1 MASYTREEREARKNY
16 AKERSIV
23 EVAESLGMELVKSGA
38 EYRWKEHDSMV
49 ITPRTNLWHWFSQDK
64 GGDTIE
70 LVRTINNISFN
81 QAIDYL
87 NDGDYSEGTLQHND
101 APQAFKNY
109 LAPYEQPFVEG
120 RSYLK
125 EVRGLSDETIDFFL
139 DQNVITQANAK
150 IGDTIEP
157 VIVFKTIDHKG
168 KMIGGNLQGIVEN
181 RERYDKHGYLK
192 GIMRN
197 SNGNNGLS
205 VDIGSPERLVF
216 AESPIDLMSYYEL
229 HRDQLENVRL
239 VSMDGL
245 KDGIIGTNLARLE
258 SEMRNVYMRDEDWD
272 RDLLKKS
279 VDDGYFNDGKHADV
293 ITLAVDNDQGGRNF
307 IQSLEAK
314 GIVVKAELPAEKD
327 GFEKQDWNDAL
338 KEQKAAPKH
347 PQDNSRLA
355 QAERKLERL
364 EAIQNHMANTTISP
378 AAQSLIDEGNV
389 TQWAKRPNIYF
400 VKGLRKV
407 ALELNSDG
415 VFEQSSNPRYLAK
428 NDEDIARVQDLLAKQ
443 NNLLGEASPAEEETR
458 LADIKRR
465 MAAADQGES
474 GETLSPED
482 EGWLVDN
489 WDKLTFT
496 VEPIKSVVYD
506 VKELPQEQA
515 NVIEPEEPL
524 EEPMT
529 YQAFTE
535 ALEQSK
541 QSLTDKLQ
549 AGELHVQLD
558 DATYFYQLVRK
569 TGWSHP
575 MQQLSDKGIEALKP
589 YRELFESI
597 TADTI
602 DAYKTKGSPEQ
613 DRLYEVLKEVRKKAN
628 FPSISTEFTAEMAI
642 SAYAVNGD
650 MASLSPDTWAQRTTD
665 PVGTLATNISDV
677 LEYPFN
683 EVSNDAYRNALY
695 LRKGLYDLLNDQE
708 GNYTIT
714 PETYQ
719 SLMDRG
725 ANITLR
731 DDEQEESQEVAQN
744 KVTSP
749 EITQEPAL
757 QVLFDFSESRE
768 IAALY
773 KNGQVIPYQEFVENL
788 YREND
793 LPVFGGGYDKT
804 FFSLIDEQGQELTR
818 FRYDVGS
825 ETATISEQVSSVL
838 TQDYLRLAEEA
849 DSRVTG
855 RVGDTEKAPDQN
867 QEPVGEEQSMSMDN
881 AEQEKKTPE
890 ITQEPSNAGEFHRTS
905 DYLGEE
911 SPRTASQP
919 VVDEPQ
925 PDFPVTAQL
934 YFTTDRARVSNIKP
948 GYRVA
953 RAKDM
958 KDLNLFAPTLQ
969 STAQWYLQ
977 ELADSK
983 IHYVFKDADGQ
994 FDKLEVN
1001 FQEKNFAH
1009 LAGISPV
1016 NRTMKETLYDFAEG
1030 RGDYPNI
1037 QVSKALRSKM
1047 KVLPLLPD
1055 IVDANSFVFNDLTNI
1070 EKLDNLD
1077 LSKAIAPEDNDLL
1090 VLFKDT
1096 AQDGLVPSSL
1106 MRVQGEFS
1114 QSLQEVERQTVLGVY
1129 RERDGKL
1136 EQLSINEELSQN
1148 DAQKMID
1155 VVRNSLSVEKQKE
1168 ITPEAFTGVLDAA
1181 YNVGRVPLD
1190 QVPEEYRAAWERF
1203 YELSDEVDGSLDRV
1217 VAKADEIGLLKKDTD
1232 FYKDWS
1238 SDKTYLNNYHVRLQL
1253 AEDHEKGA
1261 QLPFQEGQIID
1272 YREFVTALYQEN
1284 QALYDKIQDSAKVAL
1299 ETGEDYIPY
1308 TKTKFDVYAPG
1319 GRLIK
1324 DNVRYDVGDETQ
1336 PVTRLMG
1343 LGARVLDGWE
1353 DLDRIDQEVLSQ
1365 LEKQSPQEEL
1375 AQGKSNSAPQTEEP
1389 YTSEK
1394 MAVKQGISDRV
1405 REIIAEGSARKT
1417 PEASKE
1423 DQRVNHSVTVE
1434 TRLEE
1439 PQELDT
1445 RQENAT
1451 QTFPV
1456 EQELDGFSYQTA
1468 KAEELSAQAIK
1479 AIRSYAANPED
1490 LKEYLDFMSHFTKY
1504 SPRNTALIHEQ
1515 WRGANAV
1522 ATYKHWEALGKRM
1535 GIGPDD
1541 VLGGASFEYTNE
1553 RTGKTI
1559 IIKNEGLSVRAGQK
1573 GHIKLF
1579 KPMMDEMIP
1588 VLDETGQQL
1597 KNDKGY
1603 PKYKPKKKATA
1614 AEEEAI
1620 KQGRLEVKSFPKRD
1634 LKTGK
1639 ALYKTFTVFELSQ
1652 TNLKPEKYP
1661 NIMPNR
1667 HYDFDTDKVKTQEV
1681 LLGLKDY
1688 ADCLGVSI
1696 EKVDMKSNVKG
1707 QFNKEDQS
1715 IQLNDQNTKGEMV
1728 GTLIHELAHA
1738 TLHNPKFKD
1747 CYKEEVPK
1755 EVKELEAEMTSYVTA
1770 KHFGLDTSEKA
1781 IPYMANWTDKLSKL
1795 SDDELDQSM
1804 KRVHETTKKMLKAVE
1819 KHTKPLAQ
1827 RLSPEQGL
1835 SQHQNLNPLPPK
1847 M

>member
-168 KMIGGNLQGIVEN
+168 GMIGGNLQGIVEN
-181 RERYDKHGYLK
+181 RERYDKHGYFK

-229 HRDQLENVRL
+229 HKDQLENVRL

-314 GIVVKAELPAEKD
+314 GVVVVADLPAEKD
-327 GFEKQDWNDAL
+327 GFDKQDWNDAL

-364 EAIQNHMANTTISP
+364 
-378 AAQSLIDEGNV
+378 
-389 TQWAKRPNIYF
+389 
-400 VKGLRKV
+400 
-407 ALELNSDG
+407 
-415 VFEQSSNPRYLAK
+415 
-428 NDEDIARVQDLLAKQ
+428 
-443 NNLLGEASPAEEETR
+443 
-458 LADIKRR
+458 
-465 MAAADQGES
+465 
-474 GETLSPED
+474 
-482 EGWLVDN
+482 
-489 WDKLTFT
+489 
-496 VEPIKSVVYD
+496 
-506 VKELPQEQA
+506 
-515 NVIEPEEPL
+515 
-524 EEPMT
+524 
-529 YQAFTE
+529 
-535 ALEQSK
+535 
-541 QSLTDKLQ
+541 
-549 AGELHVQLD
+549 
-558 DATYFYQLVRK
+558 
-569 TGWSHP
+569 
-575 MQQLSDKGIEALKP
+575 
-589 YRELFESI
+589 
-597 TADTI
+597 
-602 DAYKTKGSPEQ
+602 
-613 DRLYEVLKEVRKKAN
+613 
-628 FPSISTEFTAEMAI
+628 
-642 SAYAVNGD
+642 
-650 MASLSPDTWAQRTTD
+650 
-665 PVGTLATNISDV
+665 
-677 LEYPFN
+677 
-683 EVSNDAYRNALY
+683 
-695 LRKGLYDLLNDQE
+695 
-708 GNYTIT
+708 
-714 PETYQ
+714 
-719 SLMDRG
+719 
-725 ANITLR
+725 
-731 DDEQEESQEVAQN
+731 EQEESQEVAQN

-1299 ETGEDYIPY
+1299 ETGEGYIPY

-1553 RTGKTI
+1553 RTGKTR

>member
-87 NDGDYSEGTLQHND
+87 NDGDYSEGTLQRRE

-109 LAPYEQPFVEG
+109 LEPYEQPFVEG
-120 RSYLK
+120 RTYLK
-125 EVRGLSDETIDFFL
+125 EVRDLSDETIDFFL

-150 IGDTIEP
+150 IGDVIEP
-157 VIVFKTIDHKG
+157 VIVFKTIDHKDE
-168 KMIGGNLQGIVEN
+168 MIGGNLQGIVEN
-181 RERYDKHGYLK
+181 RERYDRHGYFK

-197 SNGNNGLS
+197 SNGDNGLS
-205 VDIGSPERLVF
+205 VDIGRPERLIF

-229 HRDQLENVRL
+229 HKDQLENVRL

-245 KDGIIGTNLARLE
+245 KDGVIGTNLARLE
-258 SEMRNVYMRDEDWD
+258 SEGRNVYMRDEDWD

-279 VDDGYFNDGKHADV
+279 VDDGYFNNGKHADT
-293 ITLAVDNDQGGRNF
+293 ITLAVDNDQAGHNF
-307 IQSLEAK
+307 IQSLEDK
-314 GIVVKAELPAEKD
+314 GVVVVADLPAEKD
-327 GFEKQDWNDAL
+327 GFDKQDWNDAL

-364 EAIQNHMANTTISP
+364 
-378 AAQSLIDEGNV
+378 
-389 TQWAKRPNIYF
+389 
-400 VKGLRKV
+400 
-407 ALELNSDG
+407 
-415 VFEQSSNPRYLAK
+415 
-428 NDEDIARVQDLLAKQ
+428 
-443 NNLLGEASPAEEETR
+443 
-458 LADIKRR
+458 
-465 MAAADQGES
+465 
-474 GETLSPED
+474 
-482 EGWLVDN
+482 
-489 WDKLTFT
+489 
-496 VEPIKSVVYD
+496 
-506 VKELPQEQA
+506 
-515 NVIEPEEPL
+515 
-524 EEPMT
+524 
-529 YQAFTE
+529 
-535 ALEQSK
+535 
-541 QSLTDKLQ
+541 
-549 AGELHVQLD
+549 
-558 DATYFYQLVRK
+558 
-569 TGWSHP
+569 
-575 MQQLSDKGIEALKP
+575 
-589 YRELFESI
+589 
-597 TADTI
+597 
-602 DAYKTKGSPEQ
+602 
-613 DRLYEVLKEVRKKAN
+613 
-628 FPSISTEFTAEMAI
+628 
-642 SAYAVNGD
+642 
-650 MASLSPDTWAQRTTD
+650 
-665 PVGTLATNISDV
+665 
-677 LEYPFN
+677 
-683 EVSNDAYRNALY
+683 
-695 LRKGLYDLLNDQE
+695 
-708 GNYTIT
+708 
-714 PETYQ
+714 
-719 SLMDRG
+719 
-725 ANITLR
+725 
-731 DDEQEESQEVAQN
+731 EQEESQEVAQN

-934 YFTTDRARVSNIKP
+934 HFTTDRARVSNIKP
-948 GYRVA
+948 GYRVS

-1181 YNVGRVPLD
+1181 YNVGRVSLD

-1261 QLPFQEGQIID
+1261 QLPFQEGQLID

-1284 QALYDKIQDSAKVAL
+1284 QAKIQKSVKDAL
-1299 ETGEDYIPY
+1299 ETGEGYIPY

-1445 RQENAT
+1445 RQENAP

-1522 ATYKHWEALGKRM
+1522 ATYKQWEVLGKRM

-1541 VLGGASFEYTNE
+1541 VLGGTNVEYTND
-1553 RTGKTI
+1553 RTGKTKT
-1559 IIKNEGLSVRAGQK
+1559 IKNEGLSVRVGQK
-1573 GHIKLF
+1573 GRIKLF

-1696 EKVDMKSNVKG
+1696 EKVDMMSNVKG

-1770 KHFGLDTSEKA
+1770 KHFDLDTSEKA

>member
-23 EVAESLGMELVKSGA
+23 EVAESLGMELIKSGA
-38 EYRWKEHDSMV
+38 SEYRWKEHDSMV
-49 ITPRTNLWHWFSQDK
+49 ITPRTNLWHWFSKDK

-87 NDGDYSEGTLQHND
+87 NDGDYSEGTLQRRE

-109 LAPYEQPFVEG
+109 LEPYEQPFVEG
-120 RSYLK
+120 RTYLK
-125 EVRGLSDETIDFFL
+125 EVRDLSDETIDFFL

-150 IGDTIEP
+150 IGDVIEP

-168 KMIGGNLQGIVEN
+168 EMIGGNLQGIVEN
-181 RERYDKHGYLK
+181 RERYDRHGYFK

-197 SNGNNGLS
+197 SNGDNGLS
-205 VDIGSPERLVF
+205 VDIGRPERLIF

-229 HRDQLENVRL
+229 HKDQLENVRL

-245 KDGIIGTNLARLE
+245 KDGVIGTNLARLE
-258 SEMRNVYMRDEDWD
+258 SEGRNVYMRDENWD

-279 VDDGYFNDGKHADV
+279 VDDGYFNNGKHADT
-293 ITLAVDNDQGGRNF
+293 ITLAVDNDQAGHNF
-307 IQSLEAK
+307 IQSLEDK
-314 GIVVKAELPAEKD
+314 GVVVVADLPAEKD
-327 GFEKQDWNDAL
+327 GFDKQDWNDAL

-364 EAIQNHMANTTISP
+364 
-378 AAQSLIDEGNV
+378 
-389 TQWAKRPNIYF
+389 
-400 VKGLRKV
+400 
-407 ALELNSDG
+407 
-415 VFEQSSNPRYLAK
+415 
-428 NDEDIARVQDLLAKQ
+428 
-443 NNLLGEASPAEEETR
+443 
-458 LADIKRR
+458 
-465 MAAADQGES
+465 
-474 GETLSPED
+474 
-482 EGWLVDN
+482 
-489 WDKLTFT
+489 
-496 VEPIKSVVYD
+496 
-506 VKELPQEQA
+506 
-515 NVIEPEEPL
+515 
-524 EEPMT
+524 
-529 YQAFTE
+529 
-535 ALEQSK
+535 
-541 QSLTDKLQ
+541 
-549 AGELHVQLD
+549 
-558 DATYFYQLVRK
+558 
-569 TGWSHP
+569 
-575 MQQLSDKGIEALKP
+575 
-589 YRELFESI
+589 
-597 TADTI
+597 
-602 DAYKTKGSPEQ
+602 
-613 DRLYEVLKEVRKKAN
+613 
-628 FPSISTEFTAEMAI
+628 
-642 SAYAVNGD
+642 
-650 MASLSPDTWAQRTTD
+650 
-665 PVGTLATNISDV
+665 
-677 LEYPFN
+677 
-683 EVSNDAYRNALY
+683 
-695 LRKGLYDLLNDQE
+695 
-708 GNYTIT
+708 
-714 PETYQ
+714 
-719 SLMDRG
+719 
-725 ANITLR
+725 
-731 DDEQEESQEVAQN
+731 EQEESQEVAQN

-1203 YELSDEVDGSLDRV
+1203 YELSDEVGDSLDRV
-1217 VAKADEIGLLKKDTD
+1217 VARADELGLLKKDTD

-1238 SDKTYLNNYHVRLQL
+1238 SDKTYENNYHVRLQL

-1261 QLPFQEGQIID
+1261 QLPFQEGQLID

-1284 QALYDKIQDSAKVAL
+1284 QAKIQKSVKDAL
-1299 ETGEDYIPY
+1299 ETGEGYIPY

-1445 RQENAT
+1445 RQENAP

-1541 VLGGASFEYTNE
+1541 VLGGTNVEYTND
-1553 RTGKTI
+1553 RTGKTRT
-1559 IIKNEGLSVRAGQK
+1559 IKNEGLSVRAGQK

-1661 NIMPNR
+1661 NIIPNR

-1696 EKVDMKSNVKG
+1696 EKVDMMSNVKG

-1755 EVKELEAEMTSYVTA
+1755 DIKELEAEMTSYVTA

-1795 SDDELDQSM
+1795 SDDELDWSM

>member
-139 DQNVITQANAK
+139 DQTVITQANAK

-168 KMIGGNLQGIVEN
+168 GMIGGNLQGIVEN
-181 RERYDKHGYLK
+181 RERYDKHGYFK

-229 HRDQLENVRL
+229 HKDQLENVRL

-245 KDGIIGTNLARLE
+245 KDGVIGTNLARLE
-258 SEMRNVYMRDEDWD
+258 SEGRNVYMRDEDWD

-279 VDDGYFNDGKHADV
+279 VDDGYFNNGKHADI
-293 ITLAVDNDQGGRNF
+293 ITLAVDNDQAGHNF
-307 IQSLEAK
+307 IQSLEDK
-314 GIVVKAELPAEKD
+314 GVVVVADLPAEKD
-327 GFEKQDWNDAL
+327 GFDKQDWNDAL

-364 EAIQNHMANTTISP
+364 
-378 AAQSLIDEGNV
+378 
-389 TQWAKRPNIYF
+389 
-400 VKGLRKV
+400 
-407 ALELNSDG
+407 
-415 VFEQSSNPRYLAK
+415 
-428 NDEDIARVQDLLAKQ
+428 
-443 NNLLGEASPAEEETR
+443 
-458 LADIKRR
+458 
-465 MAAADQGES
+465 
-474 GETLSPED
+474 
-482 EGWLVDN
+482 
-489 WDKLTFT
+489 
-496 VEPIKSVVYD
+496 
-506 VKELPQEQA
+506 
-515 NVIEPEEPL
+515 
-524 EEPMT
+524 
-529 YQAFTE
+529 
-535 ALEQSK
+535 
-541 QSLTDKLQ
+541 
-549 AGELHVQLD
+549 
-558 DATYFYQLVRK
+558 
-569 TGWSHP
+569 
-575 MQQLSDKGIEALKP
+575 
-589 YRELFESI
+589 
-597 TADTI
+597 
-602 DAYKTKGSPEQ
+602 
-613 DRLYEVLKEVRKKAN
+613 
-628 FPSISTEFTAEMAI
+628 
-642 SAYAVNGD
+642 
-650 MASLSPDTWAQRTTD
+650 
-665 PVGTLATNISDV
+665 
-677 LEYPFN
+677 
-683 EVSNDAYRNALY
+683 
-695 LRKGLYDLLNDQE
+695 
-708 GNYTIT
+708 
-714 PETYQ
+714 
-719 SLMDRG
+719 
-725 ANITLR
+725 
-731 DDEQEESQEVAQN
+731 EQEESQEVAQN

-1261 QLPFQEGQIID
+1261 QLPFQKGQIID

-1299 ETGEDYIPY
+1299 ETGEGYIPY

-1375 AQGKSNSAPQTEEP
+1375 AQGKSNSDPQTEEP

-1445 RQENAT
+1445 RQENAP

-1522 ATYKHWEALGKRM
+1522 ATYKQWEVLGKRM

-1541 VLGGASFEYTNE
+1541 VLGGTNVEYTND
-1553 RTGKTI
+1553 RTGKTKT
-1559 IIKNEGLSVRAGQK
+1559 IKNEGLSVRVGQK
-1573 GHIKLF
+1573 GRIKLF

-1639 ALYKTFTVFELSQ
+1639 TLYKTFTVFELSQ
-1652 TNLKPEKYP
+1652 TNLKPEKCP
-1661 NIMPNR
+1661 KIMPNR

-1696 EKVDMKSNVKG
+1696 EKVDMMSNVKG

-1835 SQHQNLNPLPPK
+1835 SQHQNLNPLSPK

>member
-23 EVAESLGMELVKSGA
+23 EVAESLGMELIKSGA
-38 EYRWKEHDSMV
+38 SEYRWKEHDSMV
-49 ITPRTNLWHWFSQDK
+49 ITPRTNLWHWFSKDK

-87 NDGDYSEGTLQHND
+87 NDGDYSEGTLQRRE

-109 LAPYEQPFVEG
+109 LEPYEQPFVEG
-120 RSYLK
+120 RTYLK
-125 EVRGLSDETIDFFL
+125 EVRDLSDETIDFFL
-139 DQNVITQANAK
+139 DQNVITQVNAK
-150 IGDTIEP
+150 IGDVIEP

-168 KMIGGNLQGIVEN
+168 EMIGGNLQGIVEN
-181 RERYDKHGYLK
+181 RERYDRHGYFK

-197 SNGNNGLS
+197 SNGDNGLS
-205 VDIGSPERLVF
+205 VDIGRPERLIF

-229 HRDQLENVRL
+229 HKDQLENVRL

-245 KDGIIGTNLARLE
+245 KDGVIGTNLARLE
-258 SEMRNVYMRDEDWD
+258 SEGRNVYMRDEDWD

-279 VDDGYFNDGKHADV
+279 VDDGYFNNGKHADT
-293 ITLAVDNDQGGRNF
+293 ITLAVDNDQAGHNF
-307 IQSLEAK
+307 IQSLEDK
-314 GIVVKAELPAEKD
+314 GVVVVADLPAEKD
-327 GFEKQDWNDAL
+327 GFDKQDWNDAL

-364 EAIQNHMANTTISP
+364 
-378 AAQSLIDEGNV
+378 
-389 TQWAKRPNIYF
+389 
-400 VKGLRKV
+400 
-407 ALELNSDG
+407 
-415 VFEQSSNPRYLAK
+415 
-428 NDEDIARVQDLLAKQ
+428 
-443 NNLLGEASPAEEETR
+443 
-458 LADIKRR
+458 
-465 MAAADQGES
+465 
-474 GETLSPED
+474 
-482 EGWLVDN
+482 
-489 WDKLTFT
+489 
-496 VEPIKSVVYD
+496 
-506 VKELPQEQA
+506 
-515 NVIEPEEPL
+515 
-524 EEPMT
+524 
-529 YQAFTE
+529 
-535 ALEQSK
+535 
-541 QSLTDKLQ
+541 
-549 AGELHVQLD
+549 
-558 DATYFYQLVRK
+558 
-569 TGWSHP
+569 
-575 MQQLSDKGIEALKP
+575 
-589 YRELFESI
+589 
-597 TADTI
+597 
-602 DAYKTKGSPEQ
+602 
-613 DRLYEVLKEVRKKAN
+613 
-628 FPSISTEFTAEMAI
+628 
-642 SAYAVNGD
+642 
-650 MASLSPDTWAQRTTD
+650 
-665 PVGTLATNISDV
+665 
-677 LEYPFN
+677 
-683 EVSNDAYRNALY
+683 
-695 LRKGLYDLLNDQE
+695 
-708 GNYTIT
+708 
-714 PETYQ
+714 
-719 SLMDRG
+719 
-725 ANITLR
+725 
-731 DDEQEESQEVAQN
+731 EQEESQEVAQN

-934 YFTTDRARVSNIKP
+934 HFTTDRARVSNIKP

-994 FDKLEVN
+994 FDKLEAN

-1114 QSLQEVERQTVLGVY
+1114 QSLQEVERQIVLGVY

-1190 QVPEEYRAAWERF
+1190 QVPEEYRVAWERF

-1217 VAKADEIGLLKKDTD
+1217 VAKADEIGL
-1232 FYKDWS
+1232 
-1238 SDKTYLNNYHVRLQL
+1238 R
-1253 AEDHEKGA
+1253 
-1261 QLPFQEGQIID
+1261 
-1272 YREFVTALYQEN
+1272 R
-1284 QALYDKIQDSAKVAL
+1284 
-1299 ETGEDYIPY
+1299 
-1308 TKTKFDVYAPG
+1308 
-1319 GRLIK
+1319 
-1324 DNVRYDVGDETQ
+1324 
-1336 PVTRLMG
+1336 
-1343 LGARVLDGWE
+1343 
-1353 DLDRIDQEVLSQ
+1353 
-1365 LEKQSPQEEL
+1365 
-1375 AQGKSNSAPQTEEP
+1375 GK
-1389 YTSEK
+1389 
-1394 MAVKQGISDRV
+1394 R
-1405 REIIAEGSARKT
+1405 
-1417 PEASKE
+1417 
-1423 DQRVNHSVTVE
+1423 
-1434 TRLEE
+1434 
-1439 PQELDT
+1439 
-1445 RQENAT
+1445 RQEAGCN
-1451 QTFPV
+1451 
-1456 EQELDGFSYQTA
+1456 
-1468 KAEELSAQAIK
+1468 
-1479 AIRSYAANPED
+1479 D
-1490 LKEYLDFMSHFTKY
+1490 LH
-1504 SPRNTALIHEQ
+1504 
-1515 WRGANAV
+1515 RG
-1522 ATYKHWEALGKRM
+1522 R
-1535 GIGPDD
+1535 
-1541 VLGGASFEYTNE
+1541 
-1553 RTGKTI
+1553 R
-1559 IIKNEGLSVRAGQK
+1559 
-1573 GHIKLF
+1573 
-1579 KPMMDEMIP
+1579 
-1588 VLDETGQQL
+1588 
-1597 KNDKGY
+1597 
-1603 PKYKPKKKATA
+1603 
-1614 AEEEAI
+1614 
-1620 KQGRLEVKSFPKRD
+1620 
-1634 LKTGK
+1634 
-1639 ALYKTFTVFELSQ
+1639 
-1652 TNLKPEKYP
+1652 
-1661 NIMPNR
+1661 
-1667 HYDFDTDKVKTQEV
+1667 
-1681 LLGLKDY
+1681 
-1688 ADCLGVSI
+1688 
-1696 EKVDMKSNVKG
+1696 
-1707 QFNKEDQS
+1707 
-1715 IQLNDQNTKGEMV
+1715 
-1728 GTLIHELAHA
+1728 
-1738 TLHNPKFKD
+1738 
-1747 CYKEEVPK
+1747 CY
-1755 EVKELEAEMTSYVTA
+1755 
-1770 KHFGLDTSEKA
+1770 G
-1781 IPYMANWTDKLSKL
+1781 
-1795 SDDELDQSM
+1795 
-1804 KRVHETTKKMLKAVE
+1804 
-1819 KHTKPLAQ
+1819 
-1827 RLSPEQGL
+1827 
-1835 SQHQNLNPLPPK
+1835 
-1847 M
+1847 

>member
-1 MASYTREEREARKNY
+1 MVSYTREEREARKNY

-23 EVAESLGMELVKSGA
+23 EVAESLGMELIKSGA
-38 EYRWKEHDSMV
+38 SEYRWKEHDSMV
-49 ITPRTNLWHWFSQDK
+49 ITPRTNLWHWFSKDK

-87 NDGDYSEGTLQHND
+87 NDGDYSEGTLQRRE

-109 LAPYEQPFVEG
+109 LEPYEQPFVEG
-120 RSYLK
+120 RTYLK
-125 EVRGLSDETIDFFL
+125 EVRDLSDETIDFFL

-150 IGDTIEP
+150 IGDVIEP

-168 KMIGGNLQGIVEN
+168 EMIGGNLQGIVEN
-181 RERYDKHGYLK
+181 RERYDRHGYFK

-197 SNGNNGLS
+197 SNGDNGLS
-205 VDIGSPERLVF
+205 VDIGRPERLIF
-216 AESPIDLMSYYEL
+216 TESPIDLMSYYEL
-229 HRDQLENVRL
+229 HKDQLENVRL

-245 KDGIIGTNLARLE
+245 KDGVIGTNLARLE
-258 SEMRNVYMRDEDWD
+258 SEGRNVYMRDEDWD

-279 VDDGYFNDGKHADV
+279 VDDGYFNNGKHADI
-293 ITLAVDNDQGGRNF
+293 ITLAVDNDQAGHNF
-307 IQSLEAK
+307 IQSLEDK
-314 GIVVKAELPAEKD
+314 GVVVVADLPAEKD
-327 GFEKQDWNDAL
+327 GFDKQDWNDAL

-364 EAIQNHMANTTISP
+364 
-378 AAQSLIDEGNV
+378 
-389 TQWAKRPNIYF
+389 
-400 VKGLRKV
+400 
-407 ALELNSDG
+407 
-415 VFEQSSNPRYLAK
+415 
-428 NDEDIARVQDLLAKQ
+428 
-443 NNLLGEASPAEEETR
+443 
-458 LADIKRR
+458 
-465 MAAADQGES
+465 
-474 GETLSPED
+474 
-482 EGWLVDN
+482 
-489 WDKLTFT
+489 
-496 VEPIKSVVYD
+496 
-506 VKELPQEQA
+506 
-515 NVIEPEEPL
+515 
-524 EEPMT
+524 
-529 YQAFTE
+529 
-535 ALEQSK
+535 
-541 QSLTDKLQ
+541 
-549 AGELHVQLD
+549 
-558 DATYFYQLVRK
+558 
-569 TGWSHP
+569 
-575 MQQLSDKGIEALKP
+575 
-589 YRELFESI
+589 
-597 TADTI
+597 
-602 DAYKTKGSPEQ
+602 
-613 DRLYEVLKEVRKKAN
+613 
-628 FPSISTEFTAEMAI
+628 
-642 SAYAVNGD
+642 
-650 MASLSPDTWAQRTTD
+650 
-665 PVGTLATNISDV
+665 
-677 LEYPFN
+677 
-683 EVSNDAYRNALY
+683 
-695 LRKGLYDLLNDQE
+695 
-708 GNYTIT
+708 
-714 PETYQ
+714 
-719 SLMDRG
+719 
-725 ANITLR
+725 
-731 DDEQEESQEVAQN
+731 EQEESQEVAQN

-994 FDKLEVN
+994 FDKLEAN

-1114 QSLQEVERQTVLGVY
+1114 QSLQEVERQIVLGVY

-1203 YELSDEVDGSLDRV
+1203 YELSDEVGDSLDRV
-1217 VAKADEIGLLKKDTD
+1217 VARADELGLLKKDTD

-1238 SDKTYLNNYHVRLQL
+1238 SDKTYENNYH
-1253 AEDHEKGA
+1253 
-1261 QLPFQEGQIID
+1261 
-1272 YREFVTALYQEN
+1272 
-1284 QALYDKIQDSAKVAL
+1284 
-1299 ETGEDYIPY
+1299 
-1308 TKTKFDVYAPG
+1308 
-1319 GRLIK
+1319 
-1324 DNVRYDVGDETQ
+1324 VRYDVGDETQ

-1375 AQGKSNSAPQTEEP
+1375 VQGKSNSDPQTEEP

-1405 REIIAEGSARKT
+1405 REIIAEGSAIKT

-1445 RQENAT
+1445 RQENAP

-1522 ATYKHWEALGKRM
+1522 ATYKQWEVLGKRM

-1541 VLGGASFEYTNE
+1541 VLGGTNVEYTND
-1553 RTGKTI
+1553 RTGKTKT
-1559 IIKNEGLSVRAGQK
+1559 IKNEGLSVRAGQK

-1652 TNLKPEKYP
+1652 TNLKPEKHP
-1661 NIMPNR
+1661 KIMPNR

-1696 EKVDMKSNVKG
+1696 EKVDMMSNVKG
-1707 QFNKEDQS
+1707 QFNKENQS

>member
-23 EVAESLGMELVKSGA
+23 EVAESLGMELIKSGA
-38 EYRWKEHDSMV
+38 SEYRWKEHDSMV
-49 ITPRTNLWHWFSQDK
+49 ITPRTNLWHWFSKDK

-87 NDGDYSEGTLQHND
+87 NDGDYSEGTLQRRE

-109 LAPYEQPFVEG
+109 LEPYEQPFVEG
-120 RSYLK
+120 RTYLK
-125 EVRGLSDETIDFFL
+125 EVRDLSDETIDFFL

-150 IGDTIEP
+150 IGDVIEP

-168 KMIGGNLQGIVEN
+168 EMIGGNLQGIVEN
-181 RERYDKHGYLK
+181 RERYDRHGYFK

-197 SNGNNGLS
+197 SNGDNGLS
-205 VDIGSPERLVF
+205 VDIGRPERLIF

-229 HRDQLENVRL
+229 HKEQLENVRL

-314 GIVVKAELPAEKD
+314 GVVVKAELPAEKD
-327 GFEKQDWNDAL
+327 GFEKQDWNDVL
-338 KEQKAAPKH
+338 KDTKTVDDHSETMATIKQV
-347 PQDNSRLA
+347 SRS
-355 QAERKLERL
+355 
-364 EAIQNHMANTTISP
+364 I
-378 AAQSLIDEGNV
+378 
-389 TQWAKRPNIYF
+389 
-400 VKGLRKV
+400 
-407 ALELNSDG
+407 
-415 VFEQSSNPRYLAK
+415 
-428 NDEDIARVQDLLAKQ
+428 
-443 NNLLGEASPAEEETR
+443 
-458 LADIKRR
+458 
-465 MAAADQGES
+465 
-474 GETLSPED
+474 
-482 EGWLVDN
+482 
-489 WDKLTFT
+489 
-496 VEPIKSVVYD
+496 
-506 VKELPQEQA
+506 
-515 NVIEPEEPL
+515 
-524 EEPMT
+524 
-529 YQAFTE
+529 YQAT
-535 ALEQSK
+535 
-541 QSLTDKLQ
+541 
-549 AGELHVQLD
+549 
-558 DATYFYQLVRK
+558 
-569 TGWSHP
+569 
-575 MQQLSDKGIEALKP
+575 
-589 YRELFESI
+589 
-597 TADTI
+597 
-602 DAYKTKGSPEQ
+602 
-613 DRLYEVLKEVRKKAN
+613 
-628 FPSISTEFTAEMAI
+628 
-642 SAYAVNGD
+642 
-650 MASLSPDTWAQRTTD
+650 
-665 PVGTLATNISDV
+665 
-677 LEYPFN
+677 
-683 EVSNDAYRNALY
+683 
-695 LRKGLYDLLNDQE
+695 
-708 GNYTIT
+708 
-714 PETYQ
+714 
-719 SLMDRG
+719 MDRG
-725 ANITLR
+725 ANITLS
-731 DDEQEESQEVAQN
+731 DDKQEEV
-744 KVTSP
+744 
-749 EITQEPAL
+749 QEPAL

-1238 SDKTYLNNYHVRLQL
+1238 SDKTYENNYHVRLQL

-1261 QLPFQEGQIID
+1261 QLPFQEGQLID

-1284 QALYDKIQDSAKVAL
+1284 QAKIQKSVKDAL
-1299 ETGEDYIPY
+1299 ETGEGYIPY

-1343 LGARVLDGWE
+1343 LGARMLDGWE

-1394 MAVKQGISDRV
+1394 NG
-1405 REIIAEGSARKT
+1405 
-1417 PEASKE
+1417 
-1423 DQRVNHSVTVE
+1423 
-1434 TRLEE
+1434 
-1439 PQELDT
+1439 
-1445 RQENAT
+1445 
-1451 QTFPV
+1451 
-1456 EQELDGFSYQTA
+1456 
-1468 KAEELSAQAIK
+1468 
-1479 AIRSYAANPED
+1479 
-1490 LKEYLDFMSHFTKY
+1490 
-1504 SPRNTALIHEQ
+1504 
-1515 WRGANAV
+1515 
-1522 ATYKHWEALGKRM
+1522 
-1535 GIGPDD
+1535 
-1541 VLGGASFEYTNE
+1541 
-1553 RTGKTI
+1553 
-1559 IIKNEGLSVRAGQK
+1559 
-1573 GHIKLF
+1573 
-1579 KPMMDEMIP
+1579 
-1588 VLDETGQQL
+1588 
-1597 KNDKGY
+1597 
-1603 PKYKPKKKATA
+1603 
-1614 AEEEAI
+1614 
-1620 KQGRLEVKSFPKRD
+1620 
-1634 LKTGK
+1634 
-1639 ALYKTFTVFELSQ
+1639 SQ
-1652 TNLKPEKYP
+1652 T
-1661 NIMPNR
+1661 R
-1667 HYDFDTDKVKTQEV
+1667 DF
-1681 LLGLKDY
+1681 
-1688 ADCLGVSI
+1688 
-1696 EKVDMKSNVKG
+1696 
-1707 QFNKEDQS
+1707 
-1715 IQLNDQNTKGEMV
+1715 
-1728 GTLIHELAHA
+1728 
-1738 TLHNPKFKD
+1738 
-1747 CYKEEVPK
+1747 
-1755 EVKELEAEMTSYVTA
+1755 
-1770 KHFGLDTSEKA
+1770 
-1781 IPYMANWTDKLSKL
+1781 
-1795 SDDELDQSM
+1795 
-1804 KRVHETTKKMLKAVE
+1804 
-1819 KHTKPLAQ
+1819 
-1827 RLSPEQGL
+1827 
-1835 SQHQNLNPLPPK
+1835 
-1847 M
+1847 

>member
-1 MASYTREEREARKNY
+1 MASYTKEEREARKNY

-168 KMIGGNLQGIVEN
+168 EMIGGNLQGIVEN

-229 HRDQLENVRL
+229 HKDQLENVRL

-338 KEQKAAPKH
+338 KEQKATPKH

-355 QAERKLERL
+355 QAERKL
-364 EAIQNHMANTTISP
+364 
-378 AAQSLIDEGNV
+378 
-389 TQWAKRPNIYF
+389 
-400 VKGLRKV
+400 
-407 ALELNSDG
+407 
-415 VFEQSSNPRYLAK
+415 
-428 NDEDIARVQDLLAKQ
+428 
-443 NNLLGEASPAEEETR
+443 
-458 LADIKRR
+458 
-465 MAAADQGES
+465 
-474 GETLSPED
+474 
-482 EGWLVDN
+482 
-489 WDKLTFT
+489 
-496 VEPIKSVVYD
+496 
-506 VKELPQEQA
+506 
-515 NVIEPEEPL
+515 EPL

-597 TADTI
+597 KADTI
-602 DAYKTKGSPEQ
+602 DAYKTKGTPEQ

-788 YREND
+788 YRENN

-1168 ITPEAFTGVLDAA
+1168 ITPEAFAGVLDAA

-1299 ETGEDYIPY
+1299 ETGEGYIPY

-1417 PEASKE
+1417 PETSKE

-1445 RQENAT
+1445 RQENAP

-1553 RTGKTI
+1553 RTGKTR

>member
-150 IGDTIEP
+150 IGDVIEP
-157 VIVFKTIDHKG
+157 VIVFKTINHKG
-168 KMIGGNLQGIVEN
+168 EMIGGNLQGIVEN
-181 RERYDKHGYLK
+181 RERYDRHGYFK

-197 SNGNNGLS
+197 SNGDNGLS
-205 VDIGSPERLVF
+205 VDIGRPERLIF

-229 HRDQLENVRL
+229 HKDQLENVRL

-279 VDDGYFNDGKHADV
+279 VDDGYFNDEKHADV

-314 GIVVKAELPAEKD
+314 GVVVKAELPAEKD
-327 GFEKQDWNDAL
+327 GFEKQDWNDVL
-338 KEQKAAPKH
+338 KDTKTVDDHSETMATIKQV
-347 PQDNSRLA
+347 SRS
-355 QAERKLERL
+355 
-364 EAIQNHMANTTISP
+364 I
-378 AAQSLIDEGNV
+378 
-389 TQWAKRPNIYF
+389 
-400 VKGLRKV
+400 
-407 ALELNSDG
+407 
-415 VFEQSSNPRYLAK
+415 
-428 NDEDIARVQDLLAKQ
+428 
-443 NNLLGEASPAEEETR
+443 
-458 LADIKRR
+458 
-465 MAAADQGES
+465 
-474 GETLSPED
+474 
-482 EGWLVDN
+482 
-489 WDKLTFT
+489 
-496 VEPIKSVVYD
+496 
-506 VKELPQEQA
+506 
-515 NVIEPEEPL
+515 
-524 EEPMT
+524 
-529 YQAFTE
+529 YQA
-535 ALEQSK
+535 
-541 QSLTDKLQ
+541 
-549 AGELHVQLD
+549 
-558 DATYFYQLVRK
+558 
-569 TGWSHP
+569 
-575 MQQLSDKGIEALKP
+575 I
-589 YRELFESI
+589 
-597 TADTI
+597 
-602 DAYKTKGSPEQ
+602 
-613 DRLYEVLKEVRKKAN
+613 
-628 FPSISTEFTAEMAI
+628 
-642 SAYAVNGD
+642 
-650 MASLSPDTWAQRTTD
+650 
-665 PVGTLATNISDV
+665 
-677 LEYPFN
+677 
-683 EVSNDAYRNALY
+683 
-695 LRKGLYDLLNDQE
+695 
-708 GNYTIT
+708 
-714 PETYQ
+714 
-719 SLMDRG
+719 MDRG
-725 ANITLR
+725 ANITLS
-731 DDEQEESQEVAQN
+731 DDKQEEV
-744 KVTSP
+744 
-749 EITQEPAL
+749 QEPAL

-768 IAALY
+768 IATLY
-773 KNGQVIPYQEFVENL
+773 ENGQVIPYQEFVENL

-793 LPVFGGGYDKT
+793 LCAFGGGYDKT
-804 FFSLIDEQGQELTR
+804 YFSLIDEKGQELVE
-818 FRYDVGS
+818 FRYDLGS
-825 ETATISEQVSSVL
+825 ESETLSEQLSETLAPAYLELAQAIDQEASS
-838 TQDYLRLAEEA
+838 QIE
-849 DSRVTG
+849 G
-855 RVGDTEKAPDQN
+855 TEKAPDQN
-867 QEPVGEEQSMSMDN
+867 QGPV
-881 AEQEKKTPE
+881 A
-890 ITQEPSNAGEFHRTS
+890 
-905 DYLGEE
+905 EE
-911 SPRTASQP
+911 SSMGL
-919 VVDEPQ
+919 DN
-925 PDFPVTAQL
+925 L
-934 YFTTDRARVSNIKP
+934 SVSNEDTQKERTNFSKGSLQP
-948 GYRVA
+948 EAEGSTAPVSESSDTFERSVTS
-953 RAKDM
+953 R
-958 KDLNLFAPTLQ
+958 PTL
-969 STAQWYLQ
+969 SSHPLHFSITEDFKSNKIDSYHAIRPSELARLNRRADHLQ
-977 ELADSK
+977 KSAKFYYDELADSK
-983 IHYVFKDADGQ
+983 ISYFTSNGDIVQ
-994 FDKLEVN
+994 V
-1001 FQEKNFAH
+1001 
-1009 LAGISPV
+1009 S
-1016 NRTMKETLYDFAEG
+1016 FAEENFMHLTG
-1030 RGDYPNI
+1030 IKPIGEGQTPQKTLRDFVSGHGEFQNI
-1037 QVSKALRSKM
+1037 YLAPQNNAFK
-1047 KVLPLLPD
+1047 
-1055 IVDANSFVFNDLTNI
+1055 
-1070 EKLDNLD
+1070 KLDVLQDIEVTLQTDTFYFDD
-1077 LSKAIAPEDNDLL
+1077 LQDVDRYSGRFDSLLKADDSDLMLIFRDTDN
-1090 VLFKDT
+1090 
-1096 AQDGLVPSSL
+1096 QGLVPVSVFKATDTLRSEL
-1106 MRVQGEFS
+1106 KETTKNEIIGIF
-1114 QSLQEVERQTVLGVY
+1114 
-1129 RERDGKL
+1129 RERDGQIEKIAIND
-1136 EQLSINEELSQN
+1136 QLISDDGQEMFEILKNLSADN
-1148 DAQKMID
+1148 AHE
-1155 VVRNSLSVEKQKE
+1155 V
-1168 ITPEAFTGVLDAA
+1168 TPK
-1181 YNVGRVPLD
+1181 
-1190 QVPEEYRAAWERF
+1190 
-1203 YELSDEVDGSLDRV
+1203 S
-1217 VAKADEIGLLKKDTD
+1217 
-1232 FYKDWS
+1232 
-1238 SDKTYLNNYHVRLQL
+1238 
-1253 AEDHEKGA
+1253 
-1261 QLPFQEGQIID
+1261 
-1272 YREFVTALYQEN
+1272 
-1284 QALYDKIQDSAKVAL
+1284 
-1299 ETGEDYIPY
+1299 
-1308 TKTKFDVYAPG
+1308 
-1319 GRLIK
+1319 
-1324 DNVRYDVGDETQ
+1324 
-1336 PVTRLMG
+1336 
-1343 LGARVLDGWE
+1343 
-1353 DLDRIDQEVLSQ
+1353 SQ
-1365 LEKQSPQEEL
+1365 LD
-1375 AQGKSNSAPQTEEP
+1375 EP
-1389 YTSEK
+1389 YTSDK

-1405 REIIAEGSARKT
+1405 REIIAEGSARKVANESQVERQT
-1417 PEASKE
+1417 NP
-1423 DQRVNHSVTVE
+1423 SVTVE
-1434 TRLEE
+1434 TRLDE
-1439 PQELDT
+1439 PQEAPKESQQD
-1445 RQENAT
+1445 QIIVPAEE
-1451 QTFPV
+1451 V
-1456 EQELDGFSYQTA
+1456 EDFSYSTA
-1468 KAEELSAQAIK
+1468 TAEALSNQAIK
-1479 AIRSYAANPED
+1479 AIKSYAASPED

-1541 VLGGASFEYTNE
+1541 VLGGTNVEYTND
-1553 RTGKTI
+1553 RTGKTR

-1661 NIMPNR
+1661 NIIPNR

-1696 EKVDMKSNVKG
+1696 EKVDMMSNVKG

-1755 EVKELEAEMTSYVTA
+1755 DIKELEAEMTSYVTA

>member
-23 EVAESLGMELVKSGA
+23 EVAESLGMELIKSGA
-38 EYRWKEHDSMV
+38 SEYRWKEHDSMV
-49 ITPRTNLWHWFSQDK
+49 ITPRTNLWHWFSKDK

-87 NDGDYSEGTLQHND
+87 NDGDYSEGTLQRRE

-109 LAPYEQPFVEG
+109 LEPYEQPFVEG
-120 RSYLK
+120 RTYLK
-125 EVRGLSDETIDFFL
+125 EVRDLSDETIDFFL
-139 DQNVITQANAK
+139 DQNVITQVNAK
-150 IGDTIEP
+150 IGDVIEP

-168 KMIGGNLQGIVEN
+168 EMIGGNLQGIVEN
-181 RERYDKHGYLK
+181 RERYDRHGYFK

-197 SNGNNGLS
+197 SNEDNGLS
-205 VDIGSPERLVF
+205 VDIGRPERLIF

-229 HRDQLENVRL
+229 HKDQLENVRL

-245 KDGIIGTNLARLE
+245 KDGVIGTNLARLE
-258 SEMRNVYMRDEDWD
+258 SEGRNVYMRDEDWD

-279 VDDGYFNDGKHADV
+279 VDDGYFNNGKHADT
-293 ITLAVDNDQGGRNF
+293 ITLAVDNDQAGHNF
-307 IQSLEAK
+307 IQSLEDK
-314 GIVVKAELPAEKD
+314 GVVVVADLPAEKD
-327 GFEKQDWNDAL
+327 GFDKQDWNDAL

-364 EAIQNHMANTTISP
+364 
-378 AAQSLIDEGNV
+378 
-389 TQWAKRPNIYF
+389 
-400 VKGLRKV
+400 
-407 ALELNSDG
+407 
-415 VFEQSSNPRYLAK
+415 
-428 NDEDIARVQDLLAKQ
+428 
-443 NNLLGEASPAEEETR
+443 
-458 LADIKRR
+458 
-465 MAAADQGES
+465 
-474 GETLSPED
+474 
-482 EGWLVDN
+482 
-489 WDKLTFT
+489 
-496 VEPIKSVVYD
+496 
-506 VKELPQEQA
+506 
-515 NVIEPEEPL
+515 
-524 EEPMT
+524 
-529 YQAFTE
+529 
-535 ALEQSK
+535 
-541 QSLTDKLQ
+541 
-549 AGELHVQLD
+549 
-558 DATYFYQLVRK
+558 
-569 TGWSHP
+569 
-575 MQQLSDKGIEALKP
+575 
-589 YRELFESI
+589 
-597 TADTI
+597 
-602 DAYKTKGSPEQ
+602 
-613 DRLYEVLKEVRKKAN
+613 
-628 FPSISTEFTAEMAI
+628 
-642 SAYAVNGD
+642 
-650 MASLSPDTWAQRTTD
+650 
-665 PVGTLATNISDV
+665 
-677 LEYPFN
+677 
-683 EVSNDAYRNALY
+683 
-695 LRKGLYDLLNDQE
+695 
-708 GNYTIT
+708 
-714 PETYQ
+714 
-719 SLMDRG
+719 
-725 ANITLR
+725 
-731 DDEQEESQEVAQN
+731 EQEESQEVAQN

-934 YFTTDRARVSNIKP
+934 HFTTDRARVSNIKP

-994 FDKLEVN
+994 FDKLEAN

-1016 NRTMKETLYDFAEG
+1016 NRTMKETLYDFTEG

-1114 QSLQEVERQTVLGVY
+1114 QSLQEVERQIVLGVY

-1190 QVPEEYRAAWERF
+1190 QVPEEYRIAWERF

-1217 VAKADEIGLLKKDTD
+1217 VAKADEIGL
-1232 FYKDWS
+1232 
-1238 SDKTYLNNYHVRLQL
+1238 R
-1253 AEDHEKGA
+1253 
-1261 QLPFQEGQIID
+1261 
-1272 YREFVTALYQEN
+1272 R
-1284 QALYDKIQDSAKVAL
+1284 
-1299 ETGEDYIPY
+1299 
-1308 TKTKFDVYAPG
+1308 
-1319 GRLIK
+1319 
-1324 DNVRYDVGDETQ
+1324 
-1336 PVTRLMG
+1336 
-1343 LGARVLDGWE
+1343 
-1353 DLDRIDQEVLSQ
+1353 
-1365 LEKQSPQEEL
+1365 
-1375 AQGKSNSAPQTEEP
+1375 GK
-1389 YTSEK
+1389 
-1394 MAVKQGISDRV
+1394 R
-1405 REIIAEGSARKT
+1405 
-1417 PEASKE
+1417 
-1423 DQRVNHSVTVE
+1423 
-1434 TRLEE
+1434 
-1439 PQELDT
+1439 
-1445 RQENAT
+1445 RQEAGCN
-1451 QTFPV
+1451 
-1456 EQELDGFSYQTA
+1456 
-1468 KAEELSAQAIK
+1468 
-1479 AIRSYAANPED
+1479 D
-1490 LKEYLDFMSHFTKY
+1490 LH
-1504 SPRNTALIHEQ
+1504 
-1515 WRGANAV
+1515 RG
-1522 ATYKHWEALGKRM
+1522 R
-1535 GIGPDD
+1535 
-1541 VLGGASFEYTNE
+1541 
-1553 RTGKTI
+1553 R
-1559 IIKNEGLSVRAGQK
+1559 
-1573 GHIKLF
+1573 
-1579 KPMMDEMIP
+1579 
-1588 VLDETGQQL
+1588 
-1597 KNDKGY
+1597 
-1603 PKYKPKKKATA
+1603 
-1614 AEEEAI
+1614 
-1620 KQGRLEVKSFPKRD
+1620 
-1634 LKTGK
+1634 
-1639 ALYKTFTVFELSQ
+1639 
-1652 TNLKPEKYP
+1652 
-1661 NIMPNR
+1661 
-1667 HYDFDTDKVKTQEV
+1667 
-1681 LLGLKDY
+1681 
-1688 ADCLGVSI
+1688 
-1696 EKVDMKSNVKG
+1696 
-1707 QFNKEDQS
+1707 
-1715 IQLNDQNTKGEMV
+1715 
-1728 GTLIHELAHA
+1728 
-1738 TLHNPKFKD
+1738 
-1747 CYKEEVPK
+1747 CY
-1755 EVKELEAEMTSYVTA
+1755 
-1770 KHFGLDTSEKA
+1770 G
-1781 IPYMANWTDKLSKL
+1781 
-1795 SDDELDQSM
+1795 
-1804 KRVHETTKKMLKAVE
+1804 
-1819 KHTKPLAQ
+1819 
-1827 RLSPEQGL
+1827 
-1835 SQHQNLNPLPPK
+1835 
-1847 M
+1847 

>member
-23 EVAESLGMELVKSGA
+23 EVAESLGMELIKSGA
-38 EYRWKEHDSMV
+38 SEYRWKEHDSMV
-49 ITPRTNLWHWFSQDK
+49 ITPRTNLWHWFSKDK

-87 NDGDYSEGTLQHND
+87 NDGDYSEGTLQRRE

-109 LAPYEQPFVEG
+109 LEPYEQPFVEG
-120 RSYLK
+120 RTYLK
-125 EVRGLSDETIDFFL
+125 EVRDLSDETIDFFL

-150 IGDTIEP
+150 IGDVIEP

-168 KMIGGNLQGIVEN
+168 EMIGGNLQGIVEN
-181 RERYDKHGYLK
+181 RERYDRHGYFK

-197 SNGNNGLS
+197 SNGDNGLS
-205 VDIGSPERLVF
+205 VDIGRPERLIF

-229 HRDQLENVRL
+229 HKDQLENVRL

-245 KDGIIGTNLARLE
+245 KDGVIGTNLARLE
-258 SEMRNVYMRDEDWD
+258 SEGRNVYMRDENWD

-279 VDDGYFNDGKHADV
+279 VDDGYFNNGKHADT
-293 ITLAVDNDQGGRNF
+293 ITLAVDNDQAGHNF
-307 IQSLEAK
+307 IQSLEDK
-314 GIVVKAELPAEKD
+314 GVVVVADLPAEKD
-327 GFEKQDWNDAL
+327 GFDKQDWNDAL

-364 EAIQNHMANTTISP
+364 
-378 AAQSLIDEGNV
+378 
-389 TQWAKRPNIYF
+389 
-400 VKGLRKV
+400 
-407 ALELNSDG
+407 
-415 VFEQSSNPRYLAK
+415 
-428 NDEDIARVQDLLAKQ
+428 
-443 NNLLGEASPAEEETR
+443 
-458 LADIKRR
+458 
-465 MAAADQGES
+465 
-474 GETLSPED
+474 
-482 EGWLVDN
+482 
-489 WDKLTFT
+489 
-496 VEPIKSVVYD
+496 
-506 VKELPQEQA
+506 
-515 NVIEPEEPL
+515 
-524 EEPMT
+524 
-529 YQAFTE
+529 
-535 ALEQSK
+535 
-541 QSLTDKLQ
+541 
-549 AGELHVQLD
+549 
-558 DATYFYQLVRK
+558 
-569 TGWSHP
+569 
-575 MQQLSDKGIEALKP
+575 
-589 YRELFESI
+589 
-597 TADTI
+597 
-602 DAYKTKGSPEQ
+602 
-613 DRLYEVLKEVRKKAN
+613 
-628 FPSISTEFTAEMAI
+628 
-642 SAYAVNGD
+642 
-650 MASLSPDTWAQRTTD
+650 
-665 PVGTLATNISDV
+665 
-677 LEYPFN
+677 
-683 EVSNDAYRNALY
+683 
-695 LRKGLYDLLNDQE
+695 
-708 GNYTIT
+708 
-714 PETYQ
+714 
-719 SLMDRG
+719 
-725 ANITLR
+725 
-731 DDEQEESQEVAQN
+731 EQEESQEVAQN

-793 LPVFGGGYDKT
+793 LPVFVGGYDKT

-934 YFTTDRARVSNIKP
+934 HFTTDRARVSNIKP

-1203 YELSDEVDGSLDRV
+1203 YELSDEVGDSLDRV
-1217 VAKADEIGLLKKDTD
+1217 VARADELGLLKKDTD

-1238 SDKTYLNNYHVRLQL
+1238 SDKTYENNYHVRLQL

-1261 QLPFQEGQIID
+1261 QLPFQEGQLID

-1284 QALYDKIQDSAKVAL
+1284 QAKIQKSVKDAL
-1299 ETGEDYIPY
+1299 ETGEGYIPY

-1417 PEASKE
+1417 TEASKE

-1445 RQENAT
+1445 RQENAP

-1541 VLGGASFEYTNE
+1541 VLGGTNVEYTND
-1553 RTGKTI
+1553 RTGKTRT
-1559 IIKNEGLSVRAGQK
+1559 IKNEGLSVRAGQK

-1696 EKVDMKSNVKG
+1696 EKVDMMSNVKG

>member
-150 IGDTIEP
+150 IGDVIEP
-157 VIVFKTIDHKG
+157 VIVFKTINHKG
-168 KMIGGNLQGIVEN
+168 EMIGGNLQGIVEN
-181 RERYDKHGYLK
+181 RERYDRHGYFK

-197 SNGNNGLS
+197 SNGDNGLS
-205 VDIGSPERLVF
+205 VDIGRPERLIF

-229 HRDQLENVRL
+229 HKDQLENVRL

-279 VDDGYFNDGKHADV
+279 VDDGYFNDEKHADV

-314 GIVVKAELPAEKD
+314 GVVVVADLPAEKD
-327 GFEKQDWNDAL
+327 GFDKQDWNDAL

-364 EAIQNHMANTTISP
+364 
-378 AAQSLIDEGNV
+378 
-389 TQWAKRPNIYF
+389 
-400 VKGLRKV
+400 
-407 ALELNSDG
+407 
-415 VFEQSSNPRYLAK
+415 
-428 NDEDIARVQDLLAKQ
+428 
-443 NNLLGEASPAEEETR
+443 
-458 LADIKRR
+458 
-465 MAAADQGES
+465 
-474 GETLSPED
+474 
-482 EGWLVDN
+482 
-489 WDKLTFT
+489 
-496 VEPIKSVVYD
+496 
-506 VKELPQEQA
+506 
-515 NVIEPEEPL
+515 
-524 EEPMT
+524 
-529 YQAFTE
+529 
-535 ALEQSK
+535 
-541 QSLTDKLQ
+541 
-549 AGELHVQLD
+549 
-558 DATYFYQLVRK
+558 
-569 TGWSHP
+569 
-575 MQQLSDKGIEALKP
+575 
-589 YRELFESI
+589 
-597 TADTI
+597 
-602 DAYKTKGSPEQ
+602 
-613 DRLYEVLKEVRKKAN
+613 
-628 FPSISTEFTAEMAI
+628 
-642 SAYAVNGD
+642 
-650 MASLSPDTWAQRTTD
+650 
-665 PVGTLATNISDV
+665 
-677 LEYPFN
+677 
-683 EVSNDAYRNALY
+683 
-695 LRKGLYDLLNDQE
+695 
-708 GNYTIT
+708 
-714 PETYQ
+714 
-719 SLMDRG
+719 
-725 ANITLR
+725 
-731 DDEQEESQEVAQN
+731 EQEESQEVAQN

-773 KNGQVIPYQEFVENL
+773 KNGQVISYQEFVENL

-867 QEPVGEEQSMSMDN
+867 QEPV
-881 AEQEKKTPE
+881 A
-890 ITQEPSNAGEFHRTS
+890 
-905 DYLGEE
+905 EE
-911 SPRTASQP
+911 SSMGL
-919 VVDEPQ
+919 DN
-925 PDFPVTAQL
+925 L
-934 YFTTDRARVSNIKP
+934 SVSNEDTQKERTNFSKGSLQP
-948 GYRVA
+948 EAEGSTAPVSESSDTFERSVTS
-953 RAKDM
+953 R
-958 KDLNLFAPTLQ
+958 PTL
-969 STAQWYLQ
+969 SSHPLHFSITEDFKSNKIDSYHAIRPSELARLNRRADHLQ
-977 ELADSK
+977 KSAKFYYDELADSK
-983 IHYVFKDADGQ
+983 ISYFTSNGDIVQ
-994 FDKLEVN
+994 V
-1001 FQEKNFAH
+1001 
-1009 LAGISPV
+1009 S
-1016 NRTMKETLYDFAEG
+1016 FAEENFMHLTG
-1030 RGDYPNI
+1030 IKPIGEGQTPQKTLRDFVSGHGEFQNI
-1037 QVSKALRSKM
+1037 YLAPQNNAFK
-1047 KVLPLLPD
+1047 
-1055 IVDANSFVFNDLTNI
+1055 
-1070 EKLDNLD
+1070 KLDVLQDIEVTLQTDTFYFDD
-1077 LSKAIAPEDNDLL
+1077 LQDVDRYSGRFDSLLKADDSDLMLIFRDTDN
-1090 VLFKDT
+1090 
-1096 AQDGLVPSSL
+1096 QGLVPVSVFKATDTLRSEL
-1106 MRVQGEFS
+1106 KETTKNEIIGIF
-1114 QSLQEVERQTVLGVY
+1114 
-1129 RERDGKL
+1129 RERDGQIEKIAIND
-1136 EQLSINEELSQN
+1136 QLISDDGQEMFEILKNLSADN
-1148 DAQKMID
+1148 AHE
-1155 VVRNSLSVEKQKE
+1155 V
-1168 ITPEAFTGVLDAA
+1168 TPK
-1181 YNVGRVPLD
+1181 P
-1190 QVPEEYRAAWERF
+1190 
-1203 YELSDEVDGSLDRV
+1203 
-1217 VAKADEIGLLKKDTD
+1217 
-1232 FYKDWS
+1232 
-1238 SDKTYLNNYHVRLQL
+1238 
-1253 AEDHEKGA
+1253 
-1261 QLPFQEGQIID
+1261 
-1272 YREFVTALYQEN
+1272 
-1284 QALYDKIQDSAKVAL
+1284 
-1299 ETGEDYIPY
+1299 
-1308 TKTKFDVYAPG
+1308 
-1319 GRLIK
+1319 
-1324 DNVRYDVGDETQ
+1324 
-1336 PVTRLMG
+1336 
-1343 LGARVLDGWE
+1343 
-1353 DLDRIDQEVLSQ
+1353 SQ
-1365 LEKQSPQEEL
+1365 LD
-1375 AQGKSNSAPQTEEP
+1375 EP
-1389 YTSEK
+1389 YTSDK

-1434 TRLEE
+1434 ARLEE

-1445 RQENAT
+1445 RQENAP
-1451 QTFPV
+1451 QTSPV

-1541 VLGGASFEYTNE
+1541 VLGGTNVEYTND
-1553 RTGKTI
+1553 RTGKTRT
-1559 IIKNEGLSVRAGQK
+1559 IKNEGLSVRAGQK

-1614 AEEEAI
+1614 TEEEAI

-1667 HYDFDTDKVKTQEV
+1667 HYNFDTDKVKTQEV

-1688 ADCLGVSI
+1688 ADCLGVSV
-1696 EKVDMKSNVKG
+1696 EKVDMTSNAKG
-1707 QFNKEDQS
+1707 QFNKQNQS
-1715 IQLNDQNTKGEMV
+1715 IQLNNRNTKGEMV

-1755 EVKELEAEMTSYVTA
+1755 DIKELEAEMTSYVTA

>member
-23 EVAESLGMELVKSGA
+23 EVAESLGMELIKSGA
-38 EYRWKEHDSMV
+38 SEYRWKEHDSMV
-49 ITPRTNLWHWFSQDK
+49 ITPRTNLWHWFSKDK

-87 NDGDYSEGTLQHND
+87 NDGDYSEGTLQRRE

-109 LAPYEQPFVEG
+109 LEPYEQPFVEG
-120 RSYLK
+120 RTYLK
-125 EVRGLSDETIDFFL
+125 EVRDLSDETIDFFL

-150 IGDTIEP
+150 IGDVIEP

-168 KMIGGNLQGIVEN
+168 EMIGGNLQGIVEN
-181 RERYDKHGYLK
+181 RERYDRHGYFK

-197 SNGNNGLS
+197 SNGDNGLS
-205 VDIGSPERLVF
+205 VDIGRPERLIF

-229 HRDQLENVRL
+229 HKDQLENVRL

-245 KDGIIGTNLARLE
+245 KDGVIGTNLARLE
-258 SEMRNVYMRDEDWD
+258 SEGRNVYMRDEDWD

-279 VDDGYFNDGKHADV
+279 VDDGYFNNGKHADT
-293 ITLAVDNDQGGRNF
+293 ITLAVDNDQAGHNF
-307 IQSLEAK
+307 IQSLEDK
-314 GIVVKAELPAEKD
+314 GVVVVADLPAEKD
-327 GFEKQDWNDAL
+327 GFDKQDWNDAL

-355 QAERKLERL
+355 QAERKL
-364 EAIQNHMANTTISP
+364 
-378 AAQSLIDEGNV
+378 
-389 TQWAKRPNIYF
+389 
-400 VKGLRKV
+400 
-407 ALELNSDG
+407 
-415 VFEQSSNPRYLAK
+415 
-428 NDEDIARVQDLLAKQ
+428 
-443 NNLLGEASPAEEETR
+443 
-458 LADIKRR
+458 
-465 MAAADQGES
+465 
-474 GETLSPED
+474 
-482 EGWLVDN
+482 
-489 WDKLTFT
+489 
-496 VEPIKSVVYD
+496 
-506 VKELPQEQA
+506 
-515 NVIEPEEPL
+515 EPL

-602 DAYKTKGSPEQ
+602 DAYKTKGTPEQ

-768 IAALY
+768 IATLY
-773 KNGQVIPYQEFVENL
+773 ENGQVIPYQEFVENL

-793 LPVFGGGYDKT
+793 LCAFGGGYDKT
-804 FFSLIDEQGQELTR
+804 YFSLIDEKGQELVE
-818 FRYDVGS
+818 FRYDLGS
-825 ETATISEQVSSVL
+825 ESETLSEQLSETLAPAYLELAQAIDQEASS
-838 TQDYLRLAEEA
+838 QIE
-849 DSRVTG
+849 G
-855 RVGDTEKAPDQN
+855 TEKAPDQN
-867 QEPVGEEQSMSMDN
+867 QGPV
-881 AEQEKKTPE
+881 A
-890 ITQEPSNAGEFHRTS
+890 
-905 DYLGEE
+905 EE
-911 SPRTASQP
+911 SSMGL
-919 VVDEPQ
+919 DN
-925 PDFPVTAQL
+925 L
-934 YFTTDRARVSNIKP
+934 SVSNEDTQKERTNFSKGSLQP
-948 GYRVA
+948 EAEGSTAPVSESSDTFERSVTS
-953 RAKDM
+953 R
-958 KDLNLFAPTLQ
+958 PTL
-969 STAQWYLQ
+969 SSHPLHFSITEDFKSNKIDSYHAIRPSELARLNRRADHLQ
-977 ELADSK
+977 KSAKFYYDELADSK
-983 IHYVFKDADGQ
+983 ISYFTSNGDIVQ
-994 FDKLEVN
+994 V
-1001 FQEKNFAH
+1001 
-1009 LAGISPV
+1009 S
-1016 NRTMKETLYDFAEG
+1016 FAEENFMHLTG
-1030 RGDYPNI
+1030 IKPIGEGQTPQKTLRDFVSGHGEFQNI
-1037 QVSKALRSKM
+1037 YLAPQNNAFK
-1047 KVLPLLPD
+1047 
-1055 IVDANSFVFNDLTNI
+1055 
-1070 EKLDNLD
+1070 KLDVLQDIEVTLQTDTFYFDDLQDLD
-1077 LSKAIAPEDNDLL
+1077 RYSGRFDSLLKADDSDLMLIFRDTDN
-1090 VLFKDT
+1090 
-1096 AQDGLVPSSL
+1096 QGLVPVSVFKATDTLRSEL
-1106 MRVQGEFS
+1106 KETTKNEIIGIF
-1114 QSLQEVERQTVLGVY
+1114 
-1129 RERDGKL
+1129 RERDGQIEKIAIND
-1136 EQLSINEELSQN
+1136 QLISDDGQEMFEILKNLSADN
-1148 DAQKMID
+1148 AHE
-1155 VVRNSLSVEKQKE
+1155 V
-1168 ITPEAFTGVLDAA
+1168 TPK
-1181 YNVGRVPLD
+1181 
-1190 QVPEEYRAAWERF
+1190 
-1203 YELSDEVDGSLDRV
+1203 S
-1217 VAKADEIGLLKKDTD
+1217 
-1232 FYKDWS
+1232 
-1238 SDKTYLNNYHVRLQL
+1238 
-1253 AEDHEKGA
+1253 
-1261 QLPFQEGQIID
+1261 
-1272 YREFVTALYQEN
+1272 
-1284 QALYDKIQDSAKVAL
+1284 
-1299 ETGEDYIPY
+1299 
-1308 TKTKFDVYAPG
+1308 
-1319 GRLIK
+1319 
-1324 DNVRYDVGDETQ
+1324 
-1336 PVTRLMG
+1336 
-1343 LGARVLDGWE
+1343 
-1353 DLDRIDQEVLSQ
+1353 SQ
-1365 LEKQSPQEEL
+1365 LD
-1375 AQGKSNSAPQTEEP
+1375 EP
-1389 YTSEK
+1389 YTSDK

-1405 REIIAEGSARKT
+1405 REIIAEGSARKVANESQVERQT
-1417 PEASKE
+1417 NP
-1423 DQRVNHSVTVE
+1423 SVTVE
-1434 TRLEE
+1434 TRLDE
-1439 PQELDT
+1439 PQEAPKASQQD
-1445 RQENAT
+1445 QIIVPAEE
-1451 QTFPV
+1451 V
-1456 EQELDGFSYQTA
+1456 EDFSYSTA
-1468 KAEELSAQAIK
+1468 TAEALSNQAIK
-1479 AIRSYAANPED
+1479 AIKSYAASPED

-1522 ATYKHWEALGKRM
+1522 ATYKQWEVLGKRM

-1541 VLGGASFEYTNE
+1541 VLGGTNVEYTND
-1553 RTGKTI
+1553 RTGKTKT
-1559 IIKNEGLSVRAGQK
+1559 IKNEGLSVRVGQK
-1573 GHIKLF
+1573 GRIKLF

-1661 NIMPNR
+1661 KIMPNR

-1696 EKVDMKSNVKG
+1696 EKVDMMSNVKG

>member
-139 DQNVITQANAK
+139 DKNVITQANAK

-168 KMIGGNLQGIVEN
+168 GMIGGNLQGIVEN
-181 RERYDKHGYLK
+181 RERYDKHGYFK

-229 HRDQLENVRL
+229 HKDQLENVRL
-239 VSMDGL
+239 ISMDGL

-314 GIVVKAELPAEKD
+314 GVIVKAELPAEKD
-327 GFEKQDWNDAL
+327 GFEKQDWNDVL
-338 KEQKAAPKH
+338 KDTKTVDDHSET
-347 PQDNSRLA
+347 
-355 QAERKLERL
+355 
-364 EAIQNHMANTTISP
+364 MATIKQVS
-378 AAQSLIDEGNV
+378 QSI
-389 TQWAKRPNIYF
+389 
-400 VKGLRKV
+400 
-407 ALELNSDG
+407 
-415 VFEQSSNPRYLAK
+415 
-428 NDEDIARVQDLLAKQ
+428 
-443 NNLLGEASPAEEETR
+443 
-458 LADIKRR
+458 
-465 MAAADQGES
+465 
-474 GETLSPED
+474 
-482 EGWLVDN
+482 
-489 WDKLTFT
+489 
-496 VEPIKSVVYD
+496 
-506 VKELPQEQA
+506 
-515 NVIEPEEPL
+515 
-524 EEPMT
+524 
-529 YQAFTE
+529 YQA
-535 ALEQSK
+535 
-541 QSLTDKLQ
+541 
-549 AGELHVQLD
+549 
-558 DATYFYQLVRK
+558 
-569 TGWSHP
+569 
-575 MQQLSDKGIEALKP
+575 I
-589 YRELFESI
+589 
-597 TADTI
+597 
-602 DAYKTKGSPEQ
+602 
-613 DRLYEVLKEVRKKAN
+613 
-628 FPSISTEFTAEMAI
+628 
-642 SAYAVNGD
+642 
-650 MASLSPDTWAQRTTD
+650 
-665 PVGTLATNISDV
+665 
-677 LEYPFN
+677 
-683 EVSNDAYRNALY
+683 
-695 LRKGLYDLLNDQE
+695 
-708 GNYTIT
+708 
-714 PETYQ
+714 
-719 SLMDRG
+719 MDRG
-725 ANITLR
+725 ANITLS
-731 DDEQEESQEVAQN
+731 DDKQEEV
-744 KVTSP
+744 
-749 EITQEPAL
+749 QEPAL

-825 ETATISEQVSSVL
+825 ETAIISEQVSSVL

-867 QEPVGEEQSMSMDN
+867 QGPV
-881 AEQEKKTPE
+881 A
-890 ITQEPSNAGEFHRTS
+890 
-905 DYLGEE
+905 EE
-911 SPRTASQP
+911 SSMGL
-919 VVDEPQ
+919 DN
-925 PDFPVTAQL
+925 L
-934 YFTTDRARVSNIKP
+934 SVSNEDTQKERTNFSKGSLQP
-948 GYRVA
+948 EAEGSTAPVSESSDTFERSVTS
-953 RAKDM
+953 R
-958 KDLNLFAPTLQ
+958 PTL
-969 STAQWYLQ
+969 SSHPLHFSITEDFKSNKIDSYHAIRPSELARLNRRADHLQ
-977 ELADSK
+977 KSAKFYYDELADSK
-983 IHYVFKDADGQ
+983 ISYFTSNGDIVQ
-994 FDKLEVN
+994 V
-1001 FQEKNFAH
+1001 
-1009 LAGISPV
+1009 S
-1016 NRTMKETLYDFAEG
+1016 FAEENFMHLTG
-1030 RGDYPNI
+1030 IKPIGEGQTPQKTLRDFVSGHGEFQNI
-1037 QVSKALRSKM
+1037 YLAPQNNAFK
-1047 KVLPLLPD
+1047 
-1055 IVDANSFVFNDLTNI
+1055 
-1070 EKLDNLD
+1070 KLDVLQDIEVTLQTDTFYFDD
-1077 LSKAIAPEDNDLL
+1077 LQDVDRYSGRFDSLLKADDSDLMLIFRDTDN
-1090 VLFKDT
+1090 
-1096 AQDGLVPSSL
+1096 QGLVPVSVFKATDTLRSEL
-1106 MRVQGEFS
+1106 KETTKNEIIGIF
-1114 QSLQEVERQTVLGVY
+1114 
-1129 RERDGKL
+1129 RERDGQIEKIAIND
-1136 EQLSINEELSQN
+1136 QLISDDGQEMFEILKNLSADN
-1148 DAQKMID
+1148 AHE
-1155 VVRNSLSVEKQKE
+1155 V
-1168 ITPEAFTGVLDAA
+1168 TPK
-1181 YNVGRVPLD
+1181 
-1190 QVPEEYRAAWERF
+1190 
-1203 YELSDEVDGSLDRV
+1203 S
-1217 VAKADEIGLLKKDTD
+1217 
-1232 FYKDWS
+1232 
-1238 SDKTYLNNYHVRLQL
+1238 
-1253 AEDHEKGA
+1253 
-1261 QLPFQEGQIID
+1261 
-1272 YREFVTALYQEN
+1272 
-1284 QALYDKIQDSAKVAL
+1284 
-1299 ETGEDYIPY
+1299 
-1308 TKTKFDVYAPG
+1308 
-1319 GRLIK
+1319 
-1324 DNVRYDVGDETQ
+1324 
-1336 PVTRLMG
+1336 
-1343 LGARVLDGWE
+1343 
-1353 DLDRIDQEVLSQ
+1353 SQ
-1365 LEKQSPQEEL
+1365 LD
-1375 AQGKSNSAPQTEEP
+1375 EP
-1389 YTSEK
+1389 YTSDK

-1434 TRLEE
+1434 ARLEE

-1445 RQENAT
+1445 RQENAP
-1451 QTFPV
+1451 QTSPV

-1522 ATYKHWEALGKRM
+1522 ATYKQWEVLGKRM

-1541 VLGGASFEYTNE
+1541 VLGGTNIEYTND
-1553 RTGKTI
+1553 RTGKTRT
-1559 IIKNEGLSVRAGQK
+1559 IKNEGLSVRAGQK

-1688 ADCLGVSI
+1688 ADCLGVSV
-1696 EKVDMKSNVKG
+1696 EKVDMTSNAKG
-1707 QFNKEDQS
+1707 QFNKQNQS
-1715 IQLNDQNTKGEMV
+1715 IQLNNRNTKGEMV

-1755 EVKELEAEMTSYVTA
+1755 DIKELEAEMTSYVTA

>member
-87 NDGDYSEGTLQHND
+87 NDGDYSEGTLQRRE

-109 LAPYEQPFVEG
+109 LEPYEQPFVEG
-120 RSYLK
+120 RTYLK
-125 EVRGLSDETIDFFL
+125 EVRDLSDETIDFFL

-150 IGDTIEP
+150 IGDVIEP
-157 VIVFKTIDHKG
+157 VIVFKTIDHKDE
-168 KMIGGNLQGIVEN
+168 MIGGNLQGIVEN
-181 RERYDKHGYLK
+181 RERYDRHGYFK

-197 SNGNNGLS
+197 SNGDNGLS
-205 VDIGSPERLVF
+205 VDIGRPERLIF

-229 HRDQLENVRL
+229 HKDQLENVRL

-245 KDGIIGTNLARLE
+245 KDGVIGTNLARLE
-258 SEMRNVYMRDEDWD
+258 SEGRNVYMRDEDWD

-279 VDDGYFNDGKHADV
+279 VDDGYFNNGKHADT
-293 ITLAVDNDQGGRNF
+293 ITLAVDNDQAGHNF
-307 IQSLEAK
+307 IQSLEDK
-314 GIVVKAELPAEKD
+314 GVVVVADLPAEKD
-327 GFEKQDWNDAL
+327 GFDKQDWNDAL

-364 EAIQNHMANTTISP
+364 
-378 AAQSLIDEGNV
+378 
-389 TQWAKRPNIYF
+389 
-400 VKGLRKV
+400 
-407 ALELNSDG
+407 
-415 VFEQSSNPRYLAK
+415 
-428 NDEDIARVQDLLAKQ
+428 
-443 NNLLGEASPAEEETR
+443 
-458 LADIKRR
+458 
-465 MAAADQGES
+465 
-474 GETLSPED
+474 
-482 EGWLVDN
+482 
-489 WDKLTFT
+489 
-496 VEPIKSVVYD
+496 
-506 VKELPQEQA
+506 
-515 NVIEPEEPL
+515 
-524 EEPMT
+524 
-529 YQAFTE
+529 
-535 ALEQSK
+535 
-541 QSLTDKLQ
+541 
-549 AGELHVQLD
+549 
-558 DATYFYQLVRK
+558 
-569 TGWSHP
+569 
-575 MQQLSDKGIEALKP
+575 
-589 YRELFESI
+589 
-597 TADTI
+597 
-602 DAYKTKGSPEQ
+602 
-613 DRLYEVLKEVRKKAN
+613 
-628 FPSISTEFTAEMAI
+628 
-642 SAYAVNGD
+642 
-650 MASLSPDTWAQRTTD
+650 
-665 PVGTLATNISDV
+665 
-677 LEYPFN
+677 
-683 EVSNDAYRNALY
+683 
-695 LRKGLYDLLNDQE
+695 
-708 GNYTIT
+708 
-714 PETYQ
+714 
-719 SLMDRG
+719 
-725 ANITLR
+725 
-731 DDEQEESQEVAQN
+731 EQEESQEVAQN

-934 YFTTDRARVSNIKP
+934 HFTTDRARVSNIKP
-948 GYRVA
+948 GYRVS

-1261 QLPFQEGQIID
+1261 QLPFQKGQIID

-1299 ETGEDYIPY
+1299 ETGEGYIPY

-1375 AQGKSNSAPQTEEP
+1375 AQGKSNSDPQTEEP

-1405 REIIAEGSARKT
+1405 REIIAEGSARKI

-1445 RQENAT
+1445 RQENAP

-1522 ATYKHWEALGKRM
+1522 ATYKQWEVLGKRM

-1541 VLGGASFEYTNE
+1541 VLGGTNVEYTND
-1553 RTGKTI
+1553 RTGKTKT
-1559 IIKNEGLSVRAGQK
+1559 IKNEGLSVRVGQK
-1573 GHIKLF
+1573 GRIKLF

-1652 TNLKPEKYP
+1652 TNLKPEKCP
-1661 NIMPNR
+1661 KIMPNR

-1696 EKVDMKSNVKG
+1696 EKVDMMSNVKG

-1835 SQHQNLNPLPPK
+1835 SQHQNLNPLSPK

>member
-23 EVAESLGMELVKSGA
+23 EVAESLGMELIKSA
-38 EYRWKEHDSMV
+38 ASEYRWKEHDSMV
-49 ITPRTNLWHWFSQDK
+49 ITPRTNLWHWFSKDK

-87 NDGDYSEGTLQHND
+87 NDGDYSEGTLQRRE

-109 LAPYEQPFVEG
+109 LEPYEQPFVEG
-120 RSYLK
+120 RTYLK
-125 EVRGLSDETIDFFL
+125 EVRDLSDETIDFFL

-150 IGDTIEP
+150 IGDVIEP

-168 KMIGGNLQGIVEN
+168 EMIGGNLQGIVEN
-181 RERYDKHGYLK
+181 RERYDRHGYFK

-197 SNGNNGLS
+197 SNGDNGLS
-205 VDIGSPERLVF
+205 VDIGRPERLIF

-229 HRDQLENVRL
+229 HKDQLENVRL

-245 KDGIIGTNLARLE
+245 KDGVIGTNLARLE
-258 SEMRNVYMRDEDWD
+258 SEGRNVYMRDEDWD

-279 VDDGYFNDGKHADV
+279 VDDGYFNNGKHADT
-293 ITLAVDNDQGGRNF
+293 ITLAVDNDQAGHNF
-307 IQSLEAK
+307 IQSLEDK
-314 GIVVKAELPAEKD
+314 GVVVVADLPAEKD
-327 GFEKQDWNDAL
+327 GFDKQDWNDAL

-364 EAIQNHMANTTISP
+364 E
-378 AAQSLIDEGNV
+378 
-389 TQWAKRPNIYF
+389 
-400 VKGLRKV
+400 
-407 ALELNSDG
+407 
-415 VFEQSSNPRYLAK
+415 
-428 NDEDIARVQDLLAKQ
+428 
-443 NNLLGEASPAEEETR
+443 
-458 LADIKRR
+458 
-465 MAAADQGES
+465 
-474 GETLSPED
+474 
-482 EGWLVDN
+482 
-489 WDKLTFT
+489 
-496 VEPIKSVVYD
+496 
-506 VKELPQEQA
+506 
-515 NVIEPEEPL
+515 
-524 EEPMT
+524 
-529 YQAFTE
+529 
-535 ALEQSK
+535 
-541 QSLTDKLQ
+541 
-549 AGELHVQLD
+549 
-558 DATYFYQLVRK
+558 
-569 TGWSHP
+569 
-575 MQQLSDKGIEALKP
+575 
-589 YRELFESI
+589 
-597 TADTI
+597 
-602 DAYKTKGSPEQ
+602 
-613 DRLYEVLKEVRKKAN
+613 
-628 FPSISTEFTAEMAI
+628 
-642 SAYAVNGD
+642 
-650 MASLSPDTWAQRTTD
+650 
-665 PVGTLATNISDV
+665 
-677 LEYPFN
+677 
-683 EVSNDAYRNALY
+683 
-695 LRKGLYDLLNDQE
+695 
-708 GNYTIT
+708 
-714 PETYQ
+714 
-719 SLMDRG
+719 
-725 ANITLR
+725 
-731 DDEQEESQEVAQN
+731 QEESQEVAQN

-749 EITQEPAL
+749 KITQEPAL

-1299 ETGEDYIPY
+1299 ETGEGYIPY

-1553 RTGKTI
+1553 RTGKTR

>member
-23 EVAESLGMELVKSGA
+23 EVAESLGMELIKSGA
-38 EYRWKEHDSMV
+38 SEYRWKEHDSMV
-49 ITPRTNLWHWFSQDK
+49 ITPRTNLWHWFSKDK

-87 NDGDYSEGTLQHND
+87 NDGDYSEGTLQRRE

-109 LAPYEQPFVEG
+109 LEPYEQPFVEG
-120 RSYLK
+120 RTYLK
-125 EVRGLSDETIDFFL
+125 EVRDLSDETIDFFL

-150 IGDTIEP
+150 IGDVIEP

-168 KMIGGNLQGIVEN
+168 EMIGGNLQGIVEN
-181 RERYDKHGYLK
+181 RERYDRHGYFK

-197 SNGNNGLS
+197 SNGDNGLS
-205 VDIGSPERLVF
+205 VDIGRPERLIF

-229 HRDQLENVRL
+229 HKDQLENVRL

-245 KDGIIGTNLARLE
+245 KDGVIGTNLARLE
-258 SEMRNVYMRDEDWD
+258 SEGRNVYMRDEDWD

-279 VDDGYFNDGKHADV
+279 VDDGYFNNGKHADT
-293 ITLAVDNDQGGRNF
+293 ITLAVDNDQAGHNF
-307 IQSLEAK
+307 IQSLEDK
-314 GIVVKAELPAEKD
+314 GVVVVADLPAEKD
-327 GFEKQDWNDAL
+327 GFDKQDWNDAL

-355 QAERKLERL
+355 QAERKL
-364 EAIQNHMANTTISP
+364 
-378 AAQSLIDEGNV
+378 
-389 TQWAKRPNIYF
+389 
-400 VKGLRKV
+400 
-407 ALELNSDG
+407 
-415 VFEQSSNPRYLAK
+415 
-428 NDEDIARVQDLLAKQ
+428 
-443 NNLLGEASPAEEETR
+443 
-458 LADIKRR
+458 
-465 MAAADQGES
+465 
-474 GETLSPED
+474 
-482 EGWLVDN
+482 
-489 WDKLTFT
+489 
-496 VEPIKSVVYD
+496 
-506 VKELPQEQA
+506 
-515 NVIEPEEPL
+515 EPL

-602 DAYKTKGSPEQ
+602 DAYKTKGTPEQ

-768 IAALY
+768 IATLY
-773 KNGQVIPYQEFVENL
+773 ENGQVIPYQEFVENL

-793 LPVFGGGYDKT
+793 LCAFGGGYDKT
-804 FFSLIDEQGQELTR
+804 YFSLIDEKGQELVE
-818 FRYDVGS
+818 FRYDLGS
-825 ETATISEQVSSVL
+825 ESETLSEQLSETLAPAYLELAQAIDQEASS
-838 TQDYLRLAEEA
+838 QIE
-849 DSRVTG
+849 G
-855 RVGDTEKAPDQN
+855 TEKAPDQN
-867 QEPVGEEQSMSMDN
+867 QGPV
-881 AEQEKKTPE
+881 A
-890 ITQEPSNAGEFHRTS
+890 
-905 DYLGEE
+905 EE
-911 SPRTASQP
+911 SSMGL
-919 VVDEPQ
+919 DN
-925 PDFPVTAQL
+925 L
-934 YFTTDRARVSNIKP
+934 SVSNEDTQKERTNFSKGSLQP
-948 GYRVA
+948 EAEGSTAPVSESSDTFERSVTS
-953 RAKDM
+953 R
-958 KDLNLFAPTLQ
+958 PTL
-969 STAQWYLQ
+969 SSHPLHFSITEDFKSNKIDSYHAIRPSELARLNRRADHLQ
-977 ELADSK
+977 KSAKFYYDELADSK
-983 IHYVFKDADGQ
+983 ISYFTSNGDIVQ
-994 FDKLEVN
+994 V
-1001 FQEKNFAH
+1001 
-1009 LAGISPV
+1009 S
-1016 NRTMKETLYDFAEG
+1016 FAEENFMHLTG
-1030 RGDYPNI
+1030 IKPIGEGQTPQKTLRDFVSGHGEFQNI
-1037 QVSKALRSKM
+1037 YLAPQNNAFK
-1047 KVLPLLPD
+1047 
-1055 IVDANSFVFNDLTNI
+1055 
-1070 EKLDNLD
+1070 KLDVLQDIEVTLQTDTFYFDDLQDLD
-1077 LSKAIAPEDNDLL
+1077 RYSGRFDSLLKADDSDLMLIFRDTDN
-1090 VLFKDT
+1090 
-1096 AQDGLVPSSL
+1096 QGLVPVSVFKATDTLRSEL
-1106 MRVQGEFS
+1106 KETTKNEIIGIF
-1114 QSLQEVERQTVLGVY
+1114 
-1129 RERDGKL
+1129 RERDGQIEKIAIND
-1136 EQLSINEELSQN
+1136 QLISDDGQEMFEILKNLSADN
-1148 DAQKMID
+1148 AHE
-1155 VVRNSLSVEKQKE
+1155 V
-1168 ITPEAFTGVLDAA
+1168 TPK
-1181 YNVGRVPLD
+1181 
-1190 QVPEEYRAAWERF
+1190 
-1203 YELSDEVDGSLDRV
+1203 S
-1217 VAKADEIGLLKKDTD
+1217 
-1232 FYKDWS
+1232 
-1238 SDKTYLNNYHVRLQL
+1238 
-1253 AEDHEKGA
+1253 
-1261 QLPFQEGQIID
+1261 
-1272 YREFVTALYQEN
+1272 
-1284 QALYDKIQDSAKVAL
+1284 
-1299 ETGEDYIPY
+1299 
-1308 TKTKFDVYAPG
+1308 
-1319 GRLIK
+1319 
-1324 DNVRYDVGDETQ
+1324 
-1336 PVTRLMG
+1336 
-1343 LGARVLDGWE
+1343 
-1353 DLDRIDQEVLSQ
+1353 SQ
-1365 LEKQSPQEEL
+1365 LD
-1375 AQGKSNSAPQTEEP
+1375 EP
-1389 YTSEK
+1389 YTSDK

-1405 REIIAEGSARKT
+1405 REIIAEGSARKVANESQVERQT
-1417 PEASKE
+1417 NP
-1423 DQRVNHSVTVE
+1423 SVTVE
-1434 TRLEE
+1434 TRLDE
-1439 PQELDT
+1439 PQEAPKASQQD
-1445 RQENAT
+1445 QIIVPAEE
-1451 QTFPV
+1451 V
-1456 EQELDGFSYQTA
+1456 EDFSYSTA
-1468 KAEELSAQAIK
+1468 TAEALSNQAIK
-1479 AIRSYAANPED
+1479 AIKSYAASPED

-1541 VLGGASFEYTNE
+1541 VLGGTNVEYTND
-1553 RTGKTI
+1553 RTGKTRT
-1559 IIKNEGLSVRAGQK
+1559 IKNEGLSVRAGQK

-1661 NIMPNR
+1661 NIIPNR

-1696 EKVDMKSNVKG
+1696 EKVDMMSNVKG

-1755 EVKELEAEMTSYVTA
+1755 DIKELEAEMTSYVTA

-1795 SDDELDQSM
+1795 SDDELDWSM

>member
-109 LAPYEQPFVEG
+109 LTPYEQPFVEG

-168 KMIGGNLQGIVEN
+168 EMIGGNLQGIVEN
-181 RERYDKHGYLK
+181 RERYDRHGYFK

-197 SNGNNGLS
+197 SNGDNGLS
-205 VDIGSPERLVF
+205 VDIGRPERLIF

-229 HRDQLENVRL
+229 HKDQLENVRL

-245 KDGIIGTNLARLE
+245 KDGVIGTNLARLE
-258 SEMRNVYMRDEDWD
+258 SEGRNVYMRDEDWD

-279 VDDGYFNDGKHADV
+279 VDDGYFNNGKHADI
-293 ITLAVDNDQGGRNF
+293 ITLAVDNDQAGHNF
-307 IQSLEAK
+307 IQSLEDK
-314 GIVVKAELPAEKD
+314 GVVVVADLPAEKD
-327 GFEKQDWNDAL
+327 GFDKQDWNDAL

-364 EAIQNHMANTTISP
+364 
-378 AAQSLIDEGNV
+378 
-389 TQWAKRPNIYF
+389 
-400 VKGLRKV
+400 
-407 ALELNSDG
+407 
-415 VFEQSSNPRYLAK
+415 
-428 NDEDIARVQDLLAKQ
+428 
-443 NNLLGEASPAEEETR
+443 
-458 LADIKRR
+458 
-465 MAAADQGES
+465 
-474 GETLSPED
+474 
-482 EGWLVDN
+482 
-489 WDKLTFT
+489 
-496 VEPIKSVVYD
+496 
-506 VKELPQEQA
+506 
-515 NVIEPEEPL
+515 
-524 EEPMT
+524 
-529 YQAFTE
+529 
-535 ALEQSK
+535 
-541 QSLTDKLQ
+541 
-549 AGELHVQLD
+549 
-558 DATYFYQLVRK
+558 
-569 TGWSHP
+569 
-575 MQQLSDKGIEALKP
+575 
-589 YRELFESI
+589 
-597 TADTI
+597 
-602 DAYKTKGSPEQ
+602 
-613 DRLYEVLKEVRKKAN
+613 
-628 FPSISTEFTAEMAI
+628 
-642 SAYAVNGD
+642 
-650 MASLSPDTWAQRTTD
+650 
-665 PVGTLATNISDV
+665 
-677 LEYPFN
+677 
-683 EVSNDAYRNALY
+683 
-695 LRKGLYDLLNDQE
+695 
-708 GNYTIT
+708 
-714 PETYQ
+714 
-719 SLMDRG
+719 
-725 ANITLR
+725 
-731 DDEQEESQEVAQN
+731 EQEESQEVAQN

-1055 IVDANSFVFNDLTNI
+1055 IVDANSFVVNDLTNI

-1261 QLPFQEGQIID
+1261 QLPFQKGQIID

-1299 ETGEDYIPY
+1299 ETGEGYIPY

-1375 AQGKSNSAPQTEEP
+1375 AQGKSNSDPQTEEP

-1434 TRLEE
+1434 ARLEE

-1445 RQENAT
+1445 RQENAP
-1451 QTFPV
+1451 QTSPV

-1515 WRGANAV
+1515 WRSANAV
-1522 ATYKHWEALGKRM
+1522 ATYKQWEALGKRM

-1541 VLGGASFEYTNE
+1541 VLGGTNVEYTND
-1553 RTGKTI
+1553 RTGKTRT
-1559 IIKNEGLSVRAGQK
+1559 IKNEGLSVRAGQK

-1652 TNLKPEKYP
+1652 TNLKPEKCP
-1661 NIMPNR
+1661 KIMPNR

-1688 ADCLGVSI
+1688 ADCLGVSV
-1696 EKVDMKSNVKG
+1696 EKVDMTSNAKG
-1707 QFNKEDQS
+1707 QFNKQNQS
-1715 IQLNDQNTKGEMV
+1715 IQLNNRNTKGEMV

-1755 EVKELEAEMTSYVTA
+1755 DIKELEAEMTSYVTA

>member
-87 NDGDYSEGTLQHND
+87 NDGDYSEGTLQRRE

-109 LAPYEQPFVEG
+109 LEPYEQPFVEG
-120 RSYLK
+120 RTYLK
-125 EVRGLSDETIDFFL
+125 EVRDLSDETIDFFL

-168 KMIGGNLQGIVEN
+168 GMIGGNLQGIVEN
-181 RERYDKHGYLK
+181 RERYDKHGYFK

-229 HRDQLENVRL
+229 HKDQLENVRL
-239 VSMDGL
+239 ISMDGL

-314 GIVVKAELPAEKD
+314 GVIVKAELPAEKD
-327 GFEKQDWNDAL
+327 GFEKQDWNDVL
-338 KEQKAAPKH
+338 KDTKTVDDHSET
-347 PQDNSRLA
+347 
-355 QAERKLERL
+355 
-364 EAIQNHMANTTISP
+364 MATIKQVS
-378 AAQSLIDEGNV
+378 QSI
-389 TQWAKRPNIYF
+389 
-400 VKGLRKV
+400 
-407 ALELNSDG
+407 
-415 VFEQSSNPRYLAK
+415 
-428 NDEDIARVQDLLAKQ
+428 
-443 NNLLGEASPAEEETR
+443 
-458 LADIKRR
+458 
-465 MAAADQGES
+465 
-474 GETLSPED
+474 
-482 EGWLVDN
+482 
-489 WDKLTFT
+489 
-496 VEPIKSVVYD
+496 
-506 VKELPQEQA
+506 
-515 NVIEPEEPL
+515 
-524 EEPMT
+524 
-529 YQAFTE
+529 YQA
-535 ALEQSK
+535 
-541 QSLTDKLQ
+541 
-549 AGELHVQLD
+549 
-558 DATYFYQLVRK
+558 
-569 TGWSHP
+569 
-575 MQQLSDKGIEALKP
+575 I
-589 YRELFESI
+589 
-597 TADTI
+597 
-602 DAYKTKGSPEQ
+602 
-613 DRLYEVLKEVRKKAN
+613 
-628 FPSISTEFTAEMAI
+628 
-642 SAYAVNGD
+642 
-650 MASLSPDTWAQRTTD
+650 
-665 PVGTLATNISDV
+665 
-677 LEYPFN
+677 
-683 EVSNDAYRNALY
+683 
-695 LRKGLYDLLNDQE
+695 
-708 GNYTIT
+708 
-714 PETYQ
+714 
-719 SLMDRG
+719 MDRG
-725 ANITLR
+725 ANITLS
-731 DDEQEESQEVAQN
+731 DDKQEEV
-744 KVTSP
+744 
-749 EITQEPAL
+749 QEPAL

-867 QEPVGEEQSMSMDN
+867 QGPV
-881 AEQEKKTPE
+881 A
-890 ITQEPSNAGEFHRTS
+890 
-905 DYLGEE
+905 EE
-911 SPRTASQP
+911 SSMGL
-919 VVDEPQ
+919 DN
-925 PDFPVTAQL
+925 L
-934 YFTTDRARVSNIKP
+934 SVSNEDTQKERTNFSKGSLQP
-948 GYRVA
+948 EAEGSTAPVSESSDTFERSVTS
-953 RAKDM
+953 R
-958 KDLNLFAPTLQ
+958 PTL
-969 STAQWYLQ
+969 SSHPLHFSITEDFKSNKIDSYHAIRPSELARLNRRADHLQ
-977 ELADSK
+977 KSAKFYYDELADSK
-983 IHYVFKDADGQ
+983 ISYFTSNGDIVQ
-994 FDKLEVN
+994 V
-1001 FQEKNFAH
+1001 
-1009 LAGISPV
+1009 S
-1016 NRTMKETLYDFAEG
+1016 FAEENFMHLTG
-1030 RGDYPNI
+1030 IKPIGEGQTPQKTLRDFVSGHGEFQNI
-1037 QVSKALRSKM
+1037 YLAPQNNAFK
-1047 KVLPLLPD
+1047 
-1055 IVDANSFVFNDLTNI
+1055 
-1070 EKLDNLD
+1070 KLDVLQDIEVTLQTDTFYFDD
-1077 LSKAIAPEDNDLL
+1077 LQDVDRYSGRFDSLLKADDSDLMLIFRDTDN
-1090 VLFKDT
+1090 
-1096 AQDGLVPSSL
+1096 QGLVPVSVFKATDTLRSEL
-1106 MRVQGEFS
+1106 KETTKNEIIGIF
-1114 QSLQEVERQTVLGVY
+1114 
-1129 RERDGKL
+1129 RERDGQIEKIAIND
-1136 EQLSINEELSQN
+1136 QLISDDGQEMFEILKNLSADN
-1148 DAQKMID
+1148 AHE
-1155 VVRNSLSVEKQKE
+1155 V
-1168 ITPEAFTGVLDAA
+1168 TPK
-1181 YNVGRVPLD
+1181 
-1190 QVPEEYRAAWERF
+1190 
-1203 YELSDEVDGSLDRV
+1203 S
-1217 VAKADEIGLLKKDTD
+1217 
-1232 FYKDWS
+1232 
-1238 SDKTYLNNYHVRLQL
+1238 
-1253 AEDHEKGA
+1253 
-1261 QLPFQEGQIID
+1261 
-1272 YREFVTALYQEN
+1272 
-1284 QALYDKIQDSAKVAL
+1284 
-1299 ETGEDYIPY
+1299 
-1308 TKTKFDVYAPG
+1308 
-1319 GRLIK
+1319 
-1324 DNVRYDVGDETQ
+1324 
-1336 PVTRLMG
+1336 
-1343 LGARVLDGWE
+1343 
-1353 DLDRIDQEVLSQ
+1353 SQ
-1365 LEKQSPQEEL
+1365 LD
-1375 AQGKSNSAPQTEEP
+1375 EP
-1389 YTSEK
+1389 YTSDK

-1434 TRLEE
+1434 ARLEE

-1445 RQENAT
+1445 RQENAP
-1451 QTFPV
+1451 QTSPV

-1522 ATYKHWEALGKRM
+1522 ATYKQWEVLGKRM

-1541 VLGGASFEYTNE
+1541 VLGGTNVEYTND
-1553 RTGKTI
+1553 RTGKTRT
-1559 IIKNEGLSVRAGQK
+1559 IKNEGLSVRAGQK

-1688 ADCLGVSI
+1688 ADCLGVSV
-1696 EKVDMKSNVKG
+1696 EKVDMTSNAKG
-1707 QFNKEDQS
+1707 QFNKQNQS
-1715 IQLNDQNTKGEMV
+1715 IQLNNRNTKGEMV

-1755 EVKELEAEMTSYVTA
+1755 DIKELEAEMTSYVTA

>member
-150 IGDTIEP
+150 IGDVIEP

-168 KMIGGNLQGIVEN
+168 EMIGGNLQGIVEN
-181 RERYDKHGYLK
+181 RERYDRHGYFK

-197 SNGNNGLS
+197 SNGDNGLS
-205 VDIGSPERLVF
+205 VDIGRPERLIF

-229 HRDQLENVRL
+229 HKDQLENVRL

-279 VDDGYFNDGKHADV
+279 VDDGYFNDEKHADV
-293 ITLAVDNDQGGRNF
+293 ITLAVDNDQAGHNF
-307 IQSLEAK
+307 IQSLEDK
-314 GIVVKAELPAEKD
+314 GVVVVADLPAEKD
-327 GFEKQDWNDAL
+327 GFDKQDWNDAL

-364 EAIQNHMANTTISP
+364 E
-378 AAQSLIDEGNV
+378 
-389 TQWAKRPNIYF
+389 
-400 VKGLRKV
+400 
-407 ALELNSDG
+407 
-415 VFEQSSNPRYLAK
+415 
-428 NDEDIARVQDLLAKQ
+428 
-443 NNLLGEASPAEEETR
+443 
-458 LADIKRR
+458 
-465 MAAADQGES
+465 
-474 GETLSPED
+474 
-482 EGWLVDN
+482 
-489 WDKLTFT
+489 
-496 VEPIKSVVYD
+496 
-506 VKELPQEQA
+506 
-515 NVIEPEEPL
+515 
-524 EEPMT
+524 
-529 YQAFTE
+529 
-535 ALEQSK
+535 
-541 QSLTDKLQ
+541 
-549 AGELHVQLD
+549 
-558 DATYFYQLVRK
+558 
-569 TGWSHP
+569 
-575 MQQLSDKGIEALKP
+575 
-589 YRELFESI
+589 
-597 TADTI
+597 
-602 DAYKTKGSPEQ
+602 
-613 DRLYEVLKEVRKKAN
+613 
-628 FPSISTEFTAEMAI
+628 
-642 SAYAVNGD
+642 
-650 MASLSPDTWAQRTTD
+650 
-665 PVGTLATNISDV
+665 
-677 LEYPFN
+677 
-683 EVSNDAYRNALY
+683 
-695 LRKGLYDLLNDQE
+695 
-708 GNYTIT
+708 
-714 PETYQ
+714 
-719 SLMDRG
+719 
-725 ANITLR
+725 
-731 DDEQEESQEVAQN
+731 QEESQEVAQN

-749 EITQEPAL
+749 KITQEPAL

-1190 QVPEEYRAAWERF
+1190 QVPEEYRVAWERF

-1261 QLPFQEGQIID
+1261 QLPFQKGQIID

-1299 ETGEDYIPY
+1299 ETGEGYIPY

-1375 AQGKSNSAPQTEEP
+1375 AQGKSNSDPQTEEP

-1445 RQENAT
+1445 RQENAP

-1456 EQELDGFSYQTA
+1456 EQELDGFFYQTA

-1522 ATYKHWEALGKRM
+1522 ATYKQWEVLGKRM

-1541 VLGGASFEYTNE
+1541 VLGGTNVEYTND
-1553 RTGKTI
+1553 RTGKTKT
-1559 IIKNEGLSVRAGQK
+1559 IKNEGLSVRVGQK
-1573 GHIKLF
+1573 GRIKLF

-1661 NIMPNR
+1661 KIMPNR

-1696 EKVDMKSNVKG
+1696 EKVDMMSNVKG

>member
-16 AKERSIV
+16 AKDRSIV

-229 HRDQLENVRL
+229 HKDQLENVRL

-258 SEMRNVYMRDEDWD
+258 SEMRNVFMRDEDWD

-443 NNLLGEASPAEEETR
+443 NNLLGEASPAEEVEVAENTPMSEEETR

-575 MQQLSDKGIEALKP
+575 MKQLSDKGIEALKP

-602 DAYKTKGSPEQ
+602 DAYKTKGTPEQ

-788 YREND
+788 YRENSYQT
-793 LPVFGGGYDKT
+793 FGGTYDKT
-804 FFSLIDEQGQELTR
+804 YFSLIDEKGQELVE
-818 FRYDVGS
+818 FRYDLGS
-825 ETATISEQVSSVL
+825 ESETLSEQLSETLAPAYLELAQAIDQEASS
-838 TQDYLRLAEEA
+838 QIE
-849 DSRVTG
+849 G
-855 RVGDTEKAPDQN
+855 TEKAPDQN
-867 QEPVGEEQSMSMDN
+867 QGPV
-881 AEQEKKTPE
+881 A
-890 ITQEPSNAGEFHRTS
+890 
-905 DYLGEE
+905 EE
-911 SPRTASQP
+911 SSMGL
-919 VVDEPQ
+919 DN
-925 PDFPVTAQL
+925 L
-934 YFTTDRARVSNIKP
+934 SVSNEDTQKERTNFSKGSLQP
-948 GYRVA
+948 EAEGSTAPVSESSDTFERSVTS
-953 RAKDM
+953 R
-958 KDLNLFAPTLQ
+958 PTL
-969 STAQWYLQ
+969 SSHPLHFSITEDFKSNKIDSYHAIRPSELARLNRRADHLQ
-977 ELADSK
+977 KSAKFYYDELADSK
-983 IHYVFKDADGQ
+983 ISYFTSNGDIVQ
-994 FDKLEVN
+994 V
-1001 FQEKNFAH
+1001 
-1009 LAGISPV
+1009 S
-1016 NRTMKETLYDFAEG
+1016 FAEENFMHLTG
-1030 RGDYPNI
+1030 IKPIGEGQTPQKTLRDFVSGHGEFQNI
-1037 QVSKALRSKM
+1037 YLAPQNNAFK
-1047 KVLPLLPD
+1047 
-1055 IVDANSFVFNDLTNI
+1055 
-1070 EKLDNLD
+1070 KLDVLQDIEVTLQTDTFYFDD
-1077 LSKAIAPEDNDLL
+1077 LQDVDRYSGRFDSLLKADDSDLMLIFRDTDN
-1090 VLFKDT
+1090 
-1096 AQDGLVPSSL
+1096 QGLVPVSVFKATDTLRSEL
-1106 MRVQGEFS
+1106 KETTKNEIIGIF
-1114 QSLQEVERQTVLGVY
+1114 
-1129 RERDGKL
+1129 RERDGQIEKIAIND
-1136 EQLSINEELSQN
+1136 QLISDDGQEMFEILKNLSADN
-1148 DAQKMID
+1148 AH
-1155 VVRNSLSVEKQKE
+1155 
-1168 ITPEAFTGVLDAA
+1168 
-1181 YNVGRVPLD
+1181 
-1190 QVPEEYRAAWERF
+1190 
-1203 YELSDEVDGSLDRV
+1203 EVTHKS
-1217 VAKADEIGLLKKDTD
+1217 
-1232 FYKDWS
+1232 
-1238 SDKTYLNNYHVRLQL
+1238 
-1253 AEDHEKGA
+1253 
-1261 QLPFQEGQIID
+1261 
-1272 YREFVTALYQEN
+1272 
-1284 QALYDKIQDSAKVAL
+1284 
-1299 ETGEDYIPY
+1299 
-1308 TKTKFDVYAPG
+1308 
-1319 GRLIK
+1319 
-1324 DNVRYDVGDETQ
+1324 
-1336 PVTRLMG
+1336 
-1343 LGARVLDGWE
+1343 
-1353 DLDRIDQEVLSQ
+1353 SQ
-1365 LEKQSPQEEL
+1365 LD
-1375 AQGKSNSAPQTEEP
+1375 EP
-1389 YTSEK
+1389 YTSDK
-1394 MAVKQGISDRV
+1394 IAVKQGISDRV

-1445 RQENAT
+1445 RQENAP

-1456 EQELDGFSYQTA
+1456 EQELDVFSYQTA

-1490 LKEYLDFMSHFTKY
+1490 LKEYLDFMAHFTKY

-1522 ATYKHWEALGKRM
+1522 ATYKQWEALGKRM

-1541 VLGGASFEYTNE
+1541 VLGGTNVEYTND
-1553 RTGKTI
+1553 RTGKTRT
-1559 IIKNEGLSVRAGQK
+1559 IKNEGLSVRAGQK

-1579 KPMMDEMIP
+1579 KAMMDEMIP

-1639 ALYKTFTVFELSQ
+1639 ALYETFTVFELSQ

-1696 EKVDMKSNVKG
+1696 EKVDMMSNVKG

>member
-23 EVAESLGMELVKSGA
+23 EVAESLGMELIKSGA
-38 EYRWKEHDSMV
+38 SEYRWKEHDSMV
-49 ITPRTNLWHWFSQDK
+49 ITPRTNLWHWFSKDK

-87 NDGDYSEGTLQHND
+87 NDGDYSEGTLQRRE

-109 LAPYEQPFVEG
+109 LEPYEQPFVEG
-120 RSYLK
+120 RTYLK
-125 EVRGLSDETIDFFL
+125 EVRDLSDETIDFFL

-150 IGDTIEP
+150 IGDVIEP

-168 KMIGGNLQGIVEN
+168 EMIGGNLQGIVEN
-181 RERYDKHGYLK
+181 RERYDRHGYFK

-197 SNGNNGLS
+197 SNGDNGLS
-205 VDIGSPERLVF
+205 VDIGRPERLIF

-229 HRDQLENVRL
+229 HKDQLENVRL

-245 KDGIIGTNLARLE
+245 KDGVIGTNLARLE
-258 SEMRNVYMRDEDWD
+258 SEGRNVYMRDEDWD

-279 VDDGYFNDGKHADV
+279 VDDGYFNNGKHADT
-293 ITLAVDNDQGGRNF
+293 ITLAVDNDRAGHNF
-307 IQSLEAK
+307 IQSLEDK
-314 GIVVKAELPAEKD
+314 GVVVVADLPAEKD
-327 GFEKQDWNDAL
+327 GFDKQDWNDAL

-355 QAERKLERL
+355 QAERKL
-364 EAIQNHMANTTISP
+364 
-378 AAQSLIDEGNV
+378 
-389 TQWAKRPNIYF
+389 
-400 VKGLRKV
+400 
-407 ALELNSDG
+407 
-415 VFEQSSNPRYLAK
+415 
-428 NDEDIARVQDLLAKQ
+428 
-443 NNLLGEASPAEEETR
+443 
-458 LADIKRR
+458 
-465 MAAADQGES
+465 
-474 GETLSPED
+474 
-482 EGWLVDN
+482 
-489 WDKLTFT
+489 
-496 VEPIKSVVYD
+496 
-506 VKELPQEQA
+506 
-515 NVIEPEEPL
+515 EPL

-602 DAYKTKGSPEQ
+602 DAYKTKGTPEQ

-768 IAALY
+768 IATLY
-773 KNGQVIPYQEFVENL
+773 ENGQVIPYQEFVENL

-793 LPVFGGGYDKT
+793 LCAFGGGYDKT
-804 FFSLIDEQGQELTR
+804 YFSLIDEKGQELVE
-818 FRYDVGS
+818 FRYDLGS
-825 ETATISEQVSSVL
+825 ESETLSEQLSETLAPAYLELAQAIDQEASS
-838 TQDYLRLAEEA
+838 QIE
-849 DSRVTG
+849 G
-855 RVGDTEKAPDQN
+855 TEKAPDQN
-867 QEPVGEEQSMSMDN
+867 QGPV
-881 AEQEKKTPE
+881 A
-890 ITQEPSNAGEFHRTS
+890 
-905 DYLGEE
+905 EE
-911 SPRTASQP
+911 SSMGL
-919 VVDEPQ
+919 DN
-925 PDFPVTAQL
+925 L
-934 YFTTDRARVSNIKP
+934 SVSNEDTQKERTNFSKGSLQP
-948 GYRVA
+948 EAEGSTAPVSESSDTFERSVTS
-953 RAKDM
+953 R
-958 KDLNLFAPTLQ
+958 PTL
-969 STAQWYLQ
+969 SSHPLHFSITEDFKSNKIDSYHAIRPSELARLNRRADHLQ
-977 ELADSK
+977 KSAKFYYDELADSK
-983 IHYVFKDADGQ
+983 ISYFTSNGDIVQ
-994 FDKLEVN
+994 V
-1001 FQEKNFAH
+1001 
-1009 LAGISPV
+1009 S
-1016 NRTMKETLYDFAEG
+1016 FAEENFMHLTG
-1030 RGDYPNI
+1030 IKPIGEGQTPQKTLRDFVSGHGEFQNI
-1037 QVSKALRSKM
+1037 YLAPQNNAFK
-1047 KVLPLLPD
+1047 
-1055 IVDANSFVFNDLTNI
+1055 
-1070 EKLDNLD
+1070 KLDVLQDIEVTLQTDTFYFDDLQDLD
-1077 LSKAIAPEDNDLL
+1077 RYSGRFDSLLKADDSDLMLIFRDTDN
-1090 VLFKDT
+1090 
-1096 AQDGLVPSSL
+1096 QGLVPVSVFKATDTLRSEL
-1106 MRVQGEFS
+1106 KETTKNEIIGIF
-1114 QSLQEVERQTVLGVY
+1114 
-1129 RERDGKL
+1129 RERDGQIEKIAIND
-1136 EQLSINEELSQN
+1136 QLISDDGQEMFEILKNLSADN
-1148 DAQKMID
+1148 AHE
-1155 VVRNSLSVEKQKE
+1155 V
-1168 ITPEAFTGVLDAA
+1168 TPK
-1181 YNVGRVPLD
+1181 
-1190 QVPEEYRAAWERF
+1190 
-1203 YELSDEVDGSLDRV
+1203 S
-1217 VAKADEIGLLKKDTD
+1217 
-1232 FYKDWS
+1232 
-1238 SDKTYLNNYHVRLQL
+1238 
-1253 AEDHEKGA
+1253 
-1261 QLPFQEGQIID
+1261 
-1272 YREFVTALYQEN
+1272 
-1284 QALYDKIQDSAKVAL
+1284 
-1299 ETGEDYIPY
+1299 
-1308 TKTKFDVYAPG
+1308 
-1319 GRLIK
+1319 
-1324 DNVRYDVGDETQ
+1324 
-1336 PVTRLMG
+1336 
-1343 LGARVLDGWE
+1343 
-1353 DLDRIDQEVLSQ
+1353 SQ
-1365 LEKQSPQEEL
+1365 LD
-1375 AQGKSNSAPQTEEP
+1375 EP
-1389 YTSEK
+1389 YTSDK

-1405 REIIAEGSARKT
+1405 REIIAEGSARKVANESQVERQT
-1417 PEASKE
+1417 NP
-1423 DQRVNHSVTVE
+1423 SVTVE
-1434 TRLEE
+1434 TRLDE
-1439 PQELDT
+1439 PQEAPKASQQD
-1445 RQENAT
+1445 QIIVPAEE
-1451 QTFPV
+1451 V
-1456 EQELDGFSYQTA
+1456 EDFSYSTA
-1468 KAEELSAQAIK
+1468 TAEALSNQAIK
-1479 AIRSYAANPED
+1479 AIKSYAASPED

-1541 VLGGASFEYTNE
+1541 VLGGTNVEYTND
-1553 RTGKTI
+1553 RTGKTRT
-1559 IIKNEGLSVRAGQK
+1559 IKNEGLSVRAGQK

-1661 NIMPNR
+1661 NIIPNR

-1696 EKVDMKSNVKG
+1696 EKVDMMSNVKG

-1755 EVKELEAEMTSYVTA
+1755 DIKELEAEMTSYVTA

-1795 SDDELDQSM
+1795 SDDELDWSM

>member
-87 NDGDYSEGTLQHND
+87 NDGDYSEGTLQRRE

-109 LAPYEQPFVEG
+109 LEPYEQPFVEG
-120 RSYLK
+120 RTYLK
-125 EVRGLSDETIDFFL
+125 EVRDLSDETIDFFL

-150 IGDTIEP
+150 IGDVIEP
-157 VIVFKTIDHKG
+157 VIVFKTIDHKDE
-168 KMIGGNLQGIVEN
+168 MIGGNLQGIVEN
-181 RERYDKHGYLK
+181 RERYDRHGYFK

-197 SNGNNGLS
+197 SNGDNGLS
-205 VDIGSPERLVF
+205 VDIGRPERLIF

-229 HRDQLENVRL
+229 HKDQLENVRL

-245 KDGIIGTNLARLE
+245 KDGVIGTNLARLE
-258 SEMRNVYMRDEDWD
+258 SEGRNVYMRDEDWD

-279 VDDGYFNDGKHADV
+279 VDDGYFNNGKHADT
-293 ITLAVDNDQGGRNF
+293 ITLAVDNDQAGHNF
-307 IQSLEAK
+307 IQSLEDK
-314 GIVVKAELPAEKD
+314 GVVVVADLPAEKD
-327 GFEKQDWNDAL
+327 GFDKQDWNDAL

-364 EAIQNHMANTTISP
+364 
-378 AAQSLIDEGNV
+378 
-389 TQWAKRPNIYF
+389 
-400 VKGLRKV
+400 
-407 ALELNSDG
+407 
-415 VFEQSSNPRYLAK
+415 
-428 NDEDIARVQDLLAKQ
+428 
-443 NNLLGEASPAEEETR
+443 
-458 LADIKRR
+458 
-465 MAAADQGES
+465 
-474 GETLSPED
+474 
-482 EGWLVDN
+482 
-489 WDKLTFT
+489 
-496 VEPIKSVVYD
+496 
-506 VKELPQEQA
+506 
-515 NVIEPEEPL
+515 
-524 EEPMT
+524 
-529 YQAFTE
+529 
-535 ALEQSK
+535 
-541 QSLTDKLQ
+541 
-549 AGELHVQLD
+549 
-558 DATYFYQLVRK
+558 
-569 TGWSHP
+569 
-575 MQQLSDKGIEALKP
+575 
-589 YRELFESI
+589 
-597 TADTI
+597 
-602 DAYKTKGSPEQ
+602 
-613 DRLYEVLKEVRKKAN
+613 
-628 FPSISTEFTAEMAI
+628 
-642 SAYAVNGD
+642 
-650 MASLSPDTWAQRTTD
+650 
-665 PVGTLATNISDV
+665 
-677 LEYPFN
+677 
-683 EVSNDAYRNALY
+683 
-695 LRKGLYDLLNDQE
+695 
-708 GNYTIT
+708 
-714 PETYQ
+714 
-719 SLMDRG
+719 
-725 ANITLR
+725 
-731 DDEQEESQEVAQN
+731 EQEESQEVAQN

-1030 RGDYPNI
+1030 KGDYPNI

-1203 YELSDEVDGSLDRV
+1203 YELSDEVGDSLDRV
-1217 VAKADEIGLLKKDTD
+1217 VARADELGLLKKDTD

-1238 SDKTYLNNYHVRLQL
+1238 SDKTYENNYHVRLQL

-1261 QLPFQEGQIID
+1261 QLPFQKGQIID

-1299 ETGEDYIPY
+1299 ETGEGYIPY

-1445 RQENAT
+1445 RQENAP

-1522 ATYKHWEALGKRM
+1522 ATYKQWEVLGKRM

-1541 VLGGASFEYTNE
+1541 VLGGTNVEYTND
-1553 RTGKTI
+1553 RTGKTKT
-1559 IIKNEGLSVRAGQK
+1559 IKNEGLSVRVGQK
-1573 GHIKLF
+1573 GRIKLF

-1696 EKVDMKSNVKG
+1696 EKVDMMSNVKG

>member
-23 EVAESLGMELVKSGA
+23 EVAESLGMELIKSGA
-38 EYRWKEHDSMV
+38 SEYRWKEHDSMV
-49 ITPRTNLWHWFSQDK
+49 ITPRTNLWHWFSKDK

-87 NDGDYSEGTLQHND
+87 NDGDYSEGTLQRRE

-109 LAPYEQPFVEG
+109 LEPYEQPFVEG
-120 RSYLK
+120 RTYLK
-125 EVRGLSDETIDFFL
+125 EVRDLSDETIDFFL

-150 IGDTIEP
+150 IGDVIEP

-168 KMIGGNLQGIVEN
+168 EMIGGNLQGIVEN
-181 RERYDKHGYLK
+181 RERYDRHGYFK

-197 SNGNNGLS
+197 SNGDNGLS
-205 VDIGSPERLVF
+205 VDIGRPERLIF

-229 HRDQLENVRL
+229 HKDQLENVRL

-245 KDGIIGTNLARLE
+245 KDGVIGTNLARLE
-258 SEMRNVYMRDEDWD
+258 SEGRNVYMRDEDWD

-279 VDDGYFNDGKHADV
+279 VDDGYFNNGKHADT
-293 ITLAVDNDQGGRNF
+293 ITLAVDNDQAGHNF
-307 IQSLEAK
+307 IQSLEDK
-314 GIVVKAELPAEKD
+314 GVVVVADLPAEKD
-327 GFEKQDWNDAL
+327 GFDKQDWNDAL

-364 EAIQNHMANTTISP
+364 E
-378 AAQSLIDEGNV
+378 
-389 TQWAKRPNIYF
+389 
-400 VKGLRKV
+400 
-407 ALELNSDG
+407 
-415 VFEQSSNPRYLAK
+415 
-428 NDEDIARVQDLLAKQ
+428 
-443 NNLLGEASPAEEETR
+443 
-458 LADIKRR
+458 
-465 MAAADQGES
+465 
-474 GETLSPED
+474 
-482 EGWLVDN
+482 
-489 WDKLTFT
+489 
-496 VEPIKSVVYD
+496 
-506 VKELPQEQA
+506 
-515 NVIEPEEPL
+515 
-524 EEPMT
+524 
-529 YQAFTE
+529 
-535 ALEQSK
+535 
-541 QSLTDKLQ
+541 
-549 AGELHVQLD
+549 
-558 DATYFYQLVRK
+558 
-569 TGWSHP
+569 
-575 MQQLSDKGIEALKP
+575 
-589 YRELFESI
+589 
-597 TADTI
+597 
-602 DAYKTKGSPEQ
+602 
-613 DRLYEVLKEVRKKAN
+613 
-628 FPSISTEFTAEMAI
+628 
-642 SAYAVNGD
+642 
-650 MASLSPDTWAQRTTD
+650 
-665 PVGTLATNISDV
+665 
-677 LEYPFN
+677 
-683 EVSNDAYRNALY
+683 
-695 LRKGLYDLLNDQE
+695 
-708 GNYTIT
+708 
-714 PETYQ
+714 
-719 SLMDRG
+719 
-725 ANITLR
+725 
-731 DDEQEESQEVAQN
+731 QEESQEVAQN

-749 EITQEPAL
+749 KITQEPAL

-1096 AQDGLVPSSL
+1096 AKDGLVPSSL

-1168 ITPEAFTGVLDAA
+1168 TTPEAFTGVLDAA

-1261 QLPFQEGQIID
+1261 QLPFQKGQIID

-1299 ETGEDYIPY
+1299 ETGEGYIPY

-1375 AQGKSNSAPQTEEP
+1375 AQGKSNSDPQTEEP

-1445 RQENAT
+1445 RQENAP

-1522 ATYKHWEALGKRM
+1522 ATYKQWEVLGKRM

-1541 VLGGASFEYTNE
+1541 VLGGTNVEYTND
-1553 RTGKTI
+1553 RTGKTRT
-1559 IIKNEGLSVRAGQK
+1559 IKNEGLSVRAGQK

-1579 KPMMDEMIP
+1579 KAMMDEMIP

-1639 ALYKTFTVFELSQ
+1639 ALYETFTVFELSQ

-1696 EKVDMKSNVKG
+1696 EKVDMMSNVKG

>member
-1 MASYTREEREARKNY
+1 MVSYTREEREARKNY

-23 EVAESLGMELVKSGA
+23 EVAESLGMELIKSGA
-38 EYRWKEHDSMV
+38 SEYRWKEHDSMV
-49 ITPRTNLWHWFSQDK
+49 ITPRTNLWHWFSKDK

-87 NDGDYSEGTLQHND
+87 NDGDYSEGTLQRRE

-109 LAPYEQPFVEG
+109 LEPYEQPFVEG
-120 RSYLK
+120 RTYLK
-125 EVRGLSDETIDFFL
+125 EVRDLSDETIDFFL

-150 IGDTIEP
+150 IGDVIEP

-168 KMIGGNLQGIVEN
+168 EMIGGNLQGIVEN
-181 RERYDKHGYLK
+181 RERYDRHGYFK

-197 SNGNNGLS
+197 SNGDNGLS
-205 VDIGSPERLVF
+205 VDIGRPERLIF
-216 AESPIDLMSYYEL
+216 TESPIDLMSYYEL
-229 HRDQLENVRL
+229 HKDQLENVRL

-245 KDGIIGTNLARLE
+245 KDGVIGTNLARLE
-258 SEMRNVYMRDEDWD
+258 SEGRNVYMRDEDWD

-279 VDDGYFNDGKHADV
+279 VDDGYFNNGKHADI
-293 ITLAVDNDQGGRNF
+293 ITLAVDNDQAGHNF
-307 IQSLEAK
+307 IQSLEDK
-314 GIVVKAELPAEKD
+314 GVVVVADLPAEKD
-327 GFEKQDWNDAL
+327 GFDKQDWNDAL

-364 EAIQNHMANTTISP
+364 
-378 AAQSLIDEGNV
+378 
-389 TQWAKRPNIYF
+389 
-400 VKGLRKV
+400 
-407 ALELNSDG
+407 
-415 VFEQSSNPRYLAK
+415 
-428 NDEDIARVQDLLAKQ
+428 
-443 NNLLGEASPAEEETR
+443 
-458 LADIKRR
+458 
-465 MAAADQGES
+465 
-474 GETLSPED
+474 
-482 EGWLVDN
+482 
-489 WDKLTFT
+489 
-496 VEPIKSVVYD
+496 
-506 VKELPQEQA
+506 
-515 NVIEPEEPL
+515 
-524 EEPMT
+524 
-529 YQAFTE
+529 
-535 ALEQSK
+535 
-541 QSLTDKLQ
+541 
-549 AGELHVQLD
+549 
-558 DATYFYQLVRK
+558 
-569 TGWSHP
+569 
-575 MQQLSDKGIEALKP
+575 
-589 YRELFESI
+589 
-597 TADTI
+597 
-602 DAYKTKGSPEQ
+602 
-613 DRLYEVLKEVRKKAN
+613 
-628 FPSISTEFTAEMAI
+628 
-642 SAYAVNGD
+642 
-650 MASLSPDTWAQRTTD
+650 
-665 PVGTLATNISDV
+665 
-677 LEYPFN
+677 
-683 EVSNDAYRNALY
+683 
-695 LRKGLYDLLNDQE
+695 
-708 GNYTIT
+708 
-714 PETYQ
+714 
-719 SLMDRG
+719 
-725 ANITLR
+725 
-731 DDEQEESQEVAQN
+731 EQEESQEVAQN

-890 ITQEPSNAGEFHRTS
+890 ITQESSNAGEFHRTS

-994 FDKLEVN
+994 FDKLEAN

-1114 QSLQEVERQTVLGVY
+1114 QSLQEVERQIVLGVY

-1203 YELSDEVDGSLDRV
+1203 YELSDEVGDSLDRV
-1217 VAKADEIGLLKKDTD
+1217 VARADELGLLKKDTD

-1238 SDKTYLNNYHVRLQL
+1238 SDKTYENNYH
-1253 AEDHEKGA
+1253 
-1261 QLPFQEGQIID
+1261 
-1272 YREFVTALYQEN
+1272 
-1284 QALYDKIQDSAKVAL
+1284 
-1299 ETGEDYIPY
+1299 
-1308 TKTKFDVYAPG
+1308 
-1319 GRLIK
+1319 
-1324 DNVRYDVGDETQ
+1324 VRYDVGDETQ

-1375 AQGKSNSAPQTEEP
+1375 VQGKSNSDPQTEEP

-1405 REIIAEGSARKT
+1405 REIIAEGSAIKT

-1445 RQENAT
+1445 RQENAP

-1522 ATYKHWEALGKRM
+1522 ATYKQWEVLGKRM

-1553 RTGKTI
+1553 RTGKTR

>member
-150 IGDTIEP
+150 IGDVIEP
-157 VIVFKTIDHKG
+157 VIVFKTINHKG
-168 KMIGGNLQGIVEN
+168 EMIGGNLQGIVEN
-181 RERYDKHGYLK
+181 RERYDRHGYFK

-197 SNGNNGLS
+197 SNGDNGLS
-205 VDIGSPERLVF
+205 VDIGRPERLIF

-229 HRDQLENVRL
+229 HKDQLENVRL

-279 VDDGYFNDGKHADV
+279 VDDGYFNDEKHADV

-314 GIVVKAELPAEKD
+314 GVVVKAELPAEKD
-327 GFEKQDWNDAL
+327 GFEKQDWNDVL
-338 KEQKAAPKH
+338 KDTKTVDDHSETMATIKQV
-347 PQDNSRLA
+347 SRS
-355 QAERKLERL
+355 
-364 EAIQNHMANTTISP
+364 I
-378 AAQSLIDEGNV
+378 
-389 TQWAKRPNIYF
+389 
-400 VKGLRKV
+400 
-407 ALELNSDG
+407 
-415 VFEQSSNPRYLAK
+415 
-428 NDEDIARVQDLLAKQ
+428 
-443 NNLLGEASPAEEETR
+443 
-458 LADIKRR
+458 
-465 MAAADQGES
+465 
-474 GETLSPED
+474 
-482 EGWLVDN
+482 
-489 WDKLTFT
+489 
-496 VEPIKSVVYD
+496 
-506 VKELPQEQA
+506 
-515 NVIEPEEPL
+515 
-524 EEPMT
+524 
-529 YQAFTE
+529 YQA
-535 ALEQSK
+535 
-541 QSLTDKLQ
+541 
-549 AGELHVQLD
+549 
-558 DATYFYQLVRK
+558 
-569 TGWSHP
+569 
-575 MQQLSDKGIEALKP
+575 I
-589 YRELFESI
+589 
-597 TADTI
+597 
-602 DAYKTKGSPEQ
+602 
-613 DRLYEVLKEVRKKAN
+613 
-628 FPSISTEFTAEMAI
+628 
-642 SAYAVNGD
+642 
-650 MASLSPDTWAQRTTD
+650 
-665 PVGTLATNISDV
+665 
-677 LEYPFN
+677 
-683 EVSNDAYRNALY
+683 
-695 LRKGLYDLLNDQE
+695 
-708 GNYTIT
+708 
-714 PETYQ
+714 
-719 SLMDRG
+719 MDRG
-725 ANITLR
+725 ANITLS
-731 DDEQEESQEVAQN
+731 DDKQEEV
-744 KVTSP
+744 
-749 EITQEPAL
+749 QEPAL

-768 IAALY
+768 IATLY
-773 KNGQVIPYQEFVENL
+773 ENGQVIPYQEFVENL

-793 LPVFGGGYDKT
+793 LCAFGGGYDKT
-804 FFSLIDEQGQELTR
+804 YFSLIDEKGQELVE
-818 FRYDVGS
+818 FRYDLGS
-825 ETATISEQVSSVL
+825 ESETLSEQLSETLAPAYLELAQAIDQEASS
-838 TQDYLRLAEEA
+838 QIE
-849 DSRVTG
+849 G
-855 RVGDTEKAPDQN
+855 TEKAPDQN
-867 QEPVGEEQSMSMDN
+867 QGPV
-881 AEQEKKTPE
+881 A
-890 ITQEPSNAGEFHRTS
+890 
-905 DYLGEE
+905 EE
-911 SPRTASQP
+911 SSMGL
-919 VVDEPQ
+919 DN
-925 PDFPVTAQL
+925 L
-934 YFTTDRARVSNIKP
+934 SVSNEDTQKERTNFSKGSLQP
-948 GYRVA
+948 EAEGSTAPVSESSDTFERSVTS
-953 RAKDM
+953 R
-958 KDLNLFAPTLQ
+958 PTL
-969 STAQWYLQ
+969 SSHPLHFSITEDFKSNKIDSYHAIRPSELARLNRRADHLQ
-977 ELADSK
+977 KSAKFYYDELADSK
-983 IHYVFKDADGQ
+983 ISYFTSNGDIVQ
-994 FDKLEVN
+994 V
-1001 FQEKNFAH
+1001 
-1009 LAGISPV
+1009 S
-1016 NRTMKETLYDFAEG
+1016 FAEENFMHLTG
-1030 RGDYPNI
+1030 IKPIGEGQTPQKTLRDFVSGHGEFQNI
-1037 QVSKALRSKM
+1037 YLAPQNNAFK
-1047 KVLPLLPD
+1047 
-1055 IVDANSFVFNDLTNI
+1055 
-1070 EKLDNLD
+1070 KLDVLQDIEVTLQTDTFYFDD
-1077 LSKAIAPEDNDLL
+1077 LQDVDRYSGRFDSLLKADDSDLMLIFRDTDN
-1090 VLFKDT
+1090 
-1096 AQDGLVPSSL
+1096 QGLVPVSVFKATDTLRSEL
-1106 MRVQGEFS
+1106 KETTKNEIIGIF
-1114 QSLQEVERQTVLGVY
+1114 
-1129 RERDGKL
+1129 RERDGQIEKIAIND
-1136 EQLSINEELSQN
+1136 QLISDDGQEMFEILKNLSADN
-1148 DAQKMID
+1148 AHE
-1155 VVRNSLSVEKQKE
+1155 V
-1168 ITPEAFTGVLDAA
+1168 TPK
-1181 YNVGRVPLD
+1181 
-1190 QVPEEYRAAWERF
+1190 
-1203 YELSDEVDGSLDRV
+1203 S
-1217 VAKADEIGLLKKDTD
+1217 
-1232 FYKDWS
+1232 
-1238 SDKTYLNNYHVRLQL
+1238 
-1253 AEDHEKGA
+1253 
-1261 QLPFQEGQIID
+1261 
-1272 YREFVTALYQEN
+1272 
-1284 QALYDKIQDSAKVAL
+1284 
-1299 ETGEDYIPY
+1299 
-1308 TKTKFDVYAPG
+1308 
-1319 GRLIK
+1319 
-1324 DNVRYDVGDETQ
+1324 
-1336 PVTRLMG
+1336 
-1343 LGARVLDGWE
+1343 
-1353 DLDRIDQEVLSQ
+1353 SQ
-1365 LEKQSPQEEL
+1365 LDV
-1375 AQGKSNSAPQTEEP
+1375 P
-1389 YTSEK
+1389 YTSDK

-1405 REIIAEGSARKT
+1405 REIIAEGSARKVANESQVERQT
-1417 PEASKE
+1417 NP
-1423 DQRVNHSVTVE
+1423 SVTVE
-1434 TRLEE
+1434 TRLDE
-1439 PQELDT
+1439 PQEAPEASQQD
-1445 RQENAT
+1445 QIIVPAEE
-1451 QTFPV
+1451 V
-1456 EQELDGFSYQTA
+1456 EDFSYSTA
-1468 KAEELSAQAIK
+1468 TAEALSNQAIK
-1479 AIRSYAANPED
+1479 AIKSYAASPED

-1541 VLGGASFEYTNE
+1541 VLGGTNVEYTND
-1553 RTGKTI
+1553 RTGKTRT
-1559 IIKNEGLSVRAGQK
+1559 IKNEGLSVRAGQK

-1661 NIMPNR
+1661 NIIPNR

-1696 EKVDMKSNVKG
+1696 EKVDMMSNVKG

>member
-150 IGDTIEP
+150 IGDVIEP
-157 VIVFKTIDHKG
+157 VIVFKTINHKG
-168 KMIGGNLQGIVEN
+168 EMIGGNLQGIVEN
-181 RERYDKHGYLK
+181 RERYDRHGYFK

-197 SNGNNGLS
+197 SNGDNGLS
-205 VDIGSPERLVF
+205 VDIGRPERLIF

-229 HRDQLENVRL
+229 HKDQLENVRL

-279 VDDGYFNDGKHADV
+279 VDDGYFNDEKHADV
-293 ITLAVDNDQGGRNF
+293 ITLAVDNDQAGHNF
-307 IQSLEAK
+307 IQSLEDK
-314 GIVVKAELPAEKD
+314 GVVVVADLPAEKD
-327 GFEKQDWNDAL
+327 GFDKQDWNDAL

-364 EAIQNHMANTTISP
+364 E
-378 AAQSLIDEGNV
+378 
-389 TQWAKRPNIYF
+389 
-400 VKGLRKV
+400 
-407 ALELNSDG
+407 
-415 VFEQSSNPRYLAK
+415 
-428 NDEDIARVQDLLAKQ
+428 
-443 NNLLGEASPAEEETR
+443 
-458 LADIKRR
+458 
-465 MAAADQGES
+465 
-474 GETLSPED
+474 
-482 EGWLVDN
+482 
-489 WDKLTFT
+489 
-496 VEPIKSVVYD
+496 
-506 VKELPQEQA
+506 
-515 NVIEPEEPL
+515 
-524 EEPMT
+524 
-529 YQAFTE
+529 
-535 ALEQSK
+535 
-541 QSLTDKLQ
+541 
-549 AGELHVQLD
+549 
-558 DATYFYQLVRK
+558 
-569 TGWSHP
+569 
-575 MQQLSDKGIEALKP
+575 
-589 YRELFESI
+589 
-597 TADTI
+597 
-602 DAYKTKGSPEQ
+602 
-613 DRLYEVLKEVRKKAN
+613 
-628 FPSISTEFTAEMAI
+628 
-642 SAYAVNGD
+642 
-650 MASLSPDTWAQRTTD
+650 
-665 PVGTLATNISDV
+665 
-677 LEYPFN
+677 
-683 EVSNDAYRNALY
+683 
-695 LRKGLYDLLNDQE
+695 
-708 GNYTIT
+708 
-714 PETYQ
+714 
-719 SLMDRG
+719 
-725 ANITLR
+725 
-731 DDEQEESQEVAQN
+731 QEESQEVAQN

-749 EITQEPAL
+749 KITQEPAL

-768 IAALY
+768 IATLY
-773 KNGQVIPYQEFVENL
+773 ENGQVIPYQEFVENL

-793 LPVFGGGYDKT
+793 LCAFGGGYDKT
-804 FFSLIDEQGQELTR
+804 YFSLIDEKGQELVE
-818 FRYDVGS
+818 FRYDLGS
-825 ETATISEQVSSVL
+825 ESETLSEQLSETLAPAYLELAQAIDQEASS
-838 TQDYLRLAEEA
+838 QIE
-849 DSRVTG
+849 G
-855 RVGDTEKAPDQN
+855 TEKAPDQN
-867 QEPVGEEQSMSMDN
+867 QGPV
-881 AEQEKKTPE
+881 A
-890 ITQEPSNAGEFHRTS
+890 
-905 DYLGEE
+905 EE
-911 SPRTASQP
+911 SSMGL
-919 VVDEPQ
+919 DN
-925 PDFPVTAQL
+925 L
-934 YFTTDRARVSNIKP
+934 SVSNEDTQKERTNFSKGSLQP
-948 GYRVA
+948 EAEGSTAPVSESSDTFERSVTS
-953 RAKDM
+953 R
-958 KDLNLFAPTLQ
+958 PTL
-969 STAQWYLQ
+969 SSHPLHFSITEDFKSNKIDSYHAIRPSELARLNRRADHLQ
-977 ELADSK
+977 KSAKFYYDELADSK
-983 IHYVFKDADGQ
+983 ISYFTSNGDIVQ
-994 FDKLEVN
+994 V
-1001 FQEKNFAH
+1001 
-1009 LAGISPV
+1009 S
-1016 NRTMKETLYDFAEG
+1016 FAEENFMHLTG
-1030 RGDYPNI
+1030 IKPIGEGQTPQKTLRDFVSGHGEFQNI
-1037 QVSKALRSKM
+1037 YLAPQNNAFK
-1047 KVLPLLPD
+1047 
-1055 IVDANSFVFNDLTNI
+1055 
-1070 EKLDNLD
+1070 KLDVLQDIEVTLQTDTFYFDD
-1077 LSKAIAPEDNDLL
+1077 LQDVDRYSGRFDSLLKADDSDLMLIFRDTDN
-1090 VLFKDT
+1090 
-1096 AQDGLVPSSL
+1096 QGLVPVSVFKATDTLRSEL
-1106 MRVQGEFS
+1106 KETTKNEIIGIF
-1114 QSLQEVERQTVLGVY
+1114 
-1129 RERDGKL
+1129 RERDGQIEKIAIND
-1136 EQLSINEELSQN
+1136 QLISDDGQEMFEILKNLSADN
-1148 DAQKMID
+1148 AHE
-1155 VVRNSLSVEKQKE
+1155 V
-1168 ITPEAFTGVLDAA
+1168 TPK
-1181 YNVGRVPLD
+1181 
-1190 QVPEEYRAAWERF
+1190 
-1203 YELSDEVDGSLDRV
+1203 S
-1217 VAKADEIGLLKKDTD
+1217 
-1232 FYKDWS
+1232 
-1238 SDKTYLNNYHVRLQL
+1238 
-1253 AEDHEKGA
+1253 
-1261 QLPFQEGQIID
+1261 
-1272 YREFVTALYQEN
+1272 
-1284 QALYDKIQDSAKVAL
+1284 
-1299 ETGEDYIPY
+1299 
-1308 TKTKFDVYAPG
+1308 
-1319 GRLIK
+1319 
-1324 DNVRYDVGDETQ
+1324 
-1336 PVTRLMG
+1336 
-1343 LGARVLDGWE
+1343 
-1353 DLDRIDQEVLSQ
+1353 SQ
-1365 LEKQSPQEEL
+1365 LD
-1375 AQGKSNSAPQTEEP
+1375 EP
-1389 YTSEK
+1389 YTSDK

-1405 REIIAEGSARKT
+1405 REIIAEGSARKVANESQVERQT
-1417 PEASKE
+1417 NP
-1423 DQRVNHSVTVE
+1423 SVTVE
-1434 TRLEE
+1434 TRLDE
-1439 PQELDT
+1439 PQEAPKASQQD
-1445 RQENAT
+1445 QIIVPAEE
-1451 QTFPV
+1451 V
-1456 EQELDGFSYQTA
+1456 EDFSYSTA
-1468 KAEELSAQAIK
+1468 TAEALSNQAIK
-1479 AIRSYAANPED
+1479 AIKSYAASPED

-1541 VLGGASFEYTNE
+1541 VLGGTNVEYTND
-1553 RTGKTI
+1553 RTGKTRT
-1559 IIKNEGLSVRAGQK
+1559 IKNEGLSVRAGQK

-1661 NIMPNR
+1661 NIIPNR

-1696 EKVDMKSNVKG
+1696 EKVDMMSNVKG

-1755 EVKELEAEMTSYVTA
+1755 DIKELEAEMTSYVTA

-1795 SDDELDQSM
+1795 SDDELDWSM

>member
-150 IGDTIEP
+150 IGDVIEP
-157 VIVFKTIDHKG
+157 VIVFKTINHKG
-168 KMIGGNLQGIVEN
+168 EMIGGNLQGIVEN
-181 RERYDKHGYLK
+181 RERYDRHGYFK

-197 SNGNNGLS
+197 SNGDNGLS
-205 VDIGSPERLVF
+205 VDIGRPERLIF

-229 HRDQLENVRL
+229 HKDQLENVRL

-279 VDDGYFNDGKHADV
+279 VDDGYFNDEKHADV

-314 GIVVKAELPAEKD
+314 GVVVKAELPAEKD
-327 GFEKQDWNDAL
+327 GFEKQDWNDVL
-338 KEQKAAPKH
+338 KDTKTVDDHSETMATIKQV
-347 PQDNSRLA
+347 SRS
-355 QAERKLERL
+355 
-364 EAIQNHMANTTISP
+364 I
-378 AAQSLIDEGNV
+378 
-389 TQWAKRPNIYF
+389 
-400 VKGLRKV
+400 
-407 ALELNSDG
+407 
-415 VFEQSSNPRYLAK
+415 
-428 NDEDIARVQDLLAKQ
+428 
-443 NNLLGEASPAEEETR
+443 
-458 LADIKRR
+458 
-465 MAAADQGES
+465 
-474 GETLSPED
+474 
-482 EGWLVDN
+482 
-489 WDKLTFT
+489 
-496 VEPIKSVVYD
+496 
-506 VKELPQEQA
+506 
-515 NVIEPEEPL
+515 
-524 EEPMT
+524 
-529 YQAFTE
+529 YQA
-535 ALEQSK
+535 
-541 QSLTDKLQ
+541 
-549 AGELHVQLD
+549 
-558 DATYFYQLVRK
+558 
-569 TGWSHP
+569 
-575 MQQLSDKGIEALKP
+575 I
-589 YRELFESI
+589 
-597 TADTI
+597 
-602 DAYKTKGSPEQ
+602 
-613 DRLYEVLKEVRKKAN
+613 
-628 FPSISTEFTAEMAI
+628 
-642 SAYAVNGD
+642 
-650 MASLSPDTWAQRTTD
+650 
-665 PVGTLATNISDV
+665 
-677 LEYPFN
+677 
-683 EVSNDAYRNALY
+683 
-695 LRKGLYDLLNDQE
+695 
-708 GNYTIT
+708 
-714 PETYQ
+714 
-719 SLMDRG
+719 MDRG
-725 ANITLR
+725 ANITLS
-731 DDEQEESQEVAQN
+731 DDKQEEV
-744 KVTSP
+744 
-749 EITQEPAL
+749 QEPAL

-1261 QLPFQEGQIID
+1261 QLPFQKGQIID

-1299 ETGEDYIPY
+1299 ETGEGYIPY

-1375 AQGKSNSAPQTEEP
+1375 AQGKSNSDPQTEEP

-1445 RQENAT
+1445 RQENAP

-1522 ATYKHWEALGKRM
+1522 ATYKQWEVLGKRM

-1541 VLGGASFEYTNE
+1541 VLGGTNVEYTND
-1553 RTGKTI
+1553 RTGKTKT
-1559 IIKNEGLSVRAGQK
+1559 IKNEGLSVRVGQK
-1573 GHIKLF
+1573 GRIKLF

-1661 NIMPNR
+1661 KIMPNR

-1696 EKVDMKSNVKG
+1696 EKVDMMSNVKG

>member
-23 EVAESLGMELVKSGA
+23 EVAESLGMELIKSGA
-38 EYRWKEHDSMV
+38 SEYRWKEHDSMV
-49 ITPRTNLWHWFSQDK
+49 ITPRTNLWHWFSKDK

-87 NDGDYSEGTLQHND
+87 NDGDYSEGTLQRRE

-109 LAPYEQPFVEG
+109 LEPYEQPFVEG
-120 RSYLK
+120 RTYLK
-125 EVRGLSDETIDFFL
+125 EVRDLSDETIDFFL

-150 IGDTIEP
+150 IGDVIEP

-168 KMIGGNLQGIVEN
+168 EMIGGNLQGIVEN
-181 RERYDKHGYLK
+181 RERYDRHGYFK

-197 SNGNNGLS
+197 SNGDNGLS
-205 VDIGSPERLVF
+205 VDIGRPERLIF

-229 HRDQLENVRL
+229 HKDQLENVRL

-245 KDGIIGTNLARLE
+245 KDGVIGTNLARLE
-258 SEMRNVYMRDEDWD
+258 SEGRNVYMRDEDWD

-279 VDDGYFNDGKHADV
+279 VDDGYFNNGKHADT
-293 ITLAVDNDQGGRNF
+293 ITLAVDNDQAGHNF
-307 IQSLEAK
+307 IQSLEDK
-314 GIVVKAELPAEKD
+314 GVVVVADLPAEKD
-327 GFEKQDWNDAL
+327 GFDKQDWNDAL

-364 EAIQNHMANTTISP
+364 E
-378 AAQSLIDEGNV
+378 
-389 TQWAKRPNIYF
+389 
-400 VKGLRKV
+400 
-407 ALELNSDG
+407 
-415 VFEQSSNPRYLAK
+415 
-428 NDEDIARVQDLLAKQ
+428 
-443 NNLLGEASPAEEETR
+443 
-458 LADIKRR
+458 
-465 MAAADQGES
+465 
-474 GETLSPED
+474 
-482 EGWLVDN
+482 
-489 WDKLTFT
+489 
-496 VEPIKSVVYD
+496 
-506 VKELPQEQA
+506 
-515 NVIEPEEPL
+515 
-524 EEPMT
+524 
-529 YQAFTE
+529 
-535 ALEQSK
+535 
-541 QSLTDKLQ
+541 
-549 AGELHVQLD
+549 
-558 DATYFYQLVRK
+558 
-569 TGWSHP
+569 
-575 MQQLSDKGIEALKP
+575 
-589 YRELFESI
+589 
-597 TADTI
+597 
-602 DAYKTKGSPEQ
+602 
-613 DRLYEVLKEVRKKAN
+613 
-628 FPSISTEFTAEMAI
+628 
-642 SAYAVNGD
+642 
-650 MASLSPDTWAQRTTD
+650 
-665 PVGTLATNISDV
+665 
-677 LEYPFN
+677 
-683 EVSNDAYRNALY
+683 
-695 LRKGLYDLLNDQE
+695 
-708 GNYTIT
+708 
-714 PETYQ
+714 
-719 SLMDRG
+719 
-725 ANITLR
+725 
-731 DDEQEESQEVAQN
+731 QEESQEVAQN

-749 EITQEPAL
+749 KITQEPAL

-934 YFTTDRARVSNIKP
+934 YFITDRARVSNIKP

-1096 AQDGLVPSSL
+1096 AKDGLVPSSL

-1261 QLPFQEGQIID
+1261 QLPFQKGQIID

-1299 ETGEDYIPY
+1299 ETGEGYIPY

-1375 AQGKSNSAPQTEEP
+1375 AQGKSNSDPQTEEP

-1423 DQRVNHSVTVE
+1423 DQRVNHSVAVE

-1445 RQENAT
+1445 RQENAP

-1522 ATYKHWEALGKRM
+1522 ATYKQWEVLGKRM
-1535 GIGPDD
+1535 GIEPDD
-1541 VLGGASFEYTNE
+1541 VLGGTNVEYTND
-1553 RTGKTI
+1553 RTGKTKT
-1559 IIKNEGLSVRAGQK
+1559 IKNEGLSVRMGQK
-1573 GHIKLF
+1573 GRIKLF

-1652 TNLKPEKYP
+1652 TNLKPEKRP
-1661 NIMPNR
+1661 KIMPNR

-1696 EKVDMKSNVKG
+1696 EKVDMMSNVKG

-1835 SQHQNLNPLPPK
+1835 SQHQNLNPLSPK